1 MAKNKD
7 DEFNFEWDDDS
18 SFDSKL
24 DNFDGDVN
32 EYHSDDIKSAE
43 KDRNPV
49 AAKLKSITP
58 TINAAGS
65 AVIAGAGKGIGRAIE
80 DDMPEVYQAYQQGTH
95 VLSEARIAKQE
106 ISDKFR
112 PWWNDTKRAVRRLS
126 QQLEGQMPFGLDK
139 KILKLVGEEDRD
151 QQYKQPS
158 KESLRQEQMN
168 SNISQIFELQMQK
181 SMEQQKDAVLNR
193 TYDRRVDAI
202 RHKESAGFL
211 AKIAES
217 SVFHQAFT
225 NSVFTAYLK
234 KDLELKYKQFY
245 ATEDILGVMTNH
257 AKAVDTKLDA
267 VIKNTALPEA
277 DKIYMGERI
286 IGKAKENI
294 ANKFNDKL
302 NNYFGKMRENLVNKF
317 KDAIDWAELI
327 PEMFNMQSEMLETAN
342 DEDMQGFGG
351 SSGFGED
358 SVFTKKGLMKLG
370 FGKIGDFFGRR
381 ILRKLTSKLPQETME
396 SLKYYFGGGQ
406 NGLAL
411 LVDDLAR
418 GRLKG
423 LPSELRD
430 ILRSIAPRLNDTTQT
445 VVNESWQTLHNGG
458 KITNKFIQA
467 VEEVIP
473 GYLKMQTRYLE
484 ILATGRDSGL
494 LEWDPRKHT
503 FRTQQELVDAFARSA
518 SIDGE
523 NATLRVQRGAADT
536 TQLIQHVADS
546 YGSNKVVIKDKLL
559 KAQRTSTRDIEL
571 FKVNLAHSED
581 YWRIDENILSELNTI
596 ATANDENKIQK
607 TNLWKAGMF
616 KGIKSPVN
624 VAGFWL
630 DILADRTRD
639 GLVPNKVAIDHLNAI
654 IVKERINYSGRYR
667 AMLEQRIKDT
677 GHYFLLD
684 KFSKQDSNGN
694 YIVDESAILRQQ
706 MNTKASGSELMQKL
720 TPEQLKFYNQ
730 TFLDIKE
737 EEKNKKNWFGKWVKG
752 LKEKLSKFDLTEF
765 TDDIFKGGFISMYKK
780 FNGENSDEAAEKKW
794 KEILKDVDEVKKFFV
809 NNYEKLSSE
818 VKKAWDKFKIKTFD
832 EALTVLGDKVDSSF
846 HNLRS
851 KLMYRDDDGETK
863 IRDISELTEEEWYD
877 WFISIQN
884 IESVLET
891 FDGKSALSQVL
902 RSVLPDHIQALLI
915 AARNDKNLIKNMKL
929 TANQYSGTDA
939 ESVNKR
945 MQINKEAA
953 RKAIAKANKAITAR
967 MTSRIGSTTKS
978 NMSDDDYKALS
989 EANIKMHKD
998 EYSQMIKVDTDKL
1011 NENSQIDISKEQ
1023 LKMLRNIDNQLGL
1036 FYRAFIDPEFKQS
1049 ELLEFNKNKG
1059 KIEGDN
1065 RVTAIQHLFNT
1076 TKDKNLSRRE
1086 RIEAF
1091 NELKQYGFTS
1101 VYQAEEW
1108 LNSRNDT
1115 LKDTR
1120 SRLDYH
1126 RHYNTGEIDI
1136 ATGAVLQSNAELD
1149 KLTSD
1154 EALKKNYGENINIT
1168 DELRY
1173 QERYN
1178 AQRKM
1183 LRKHYIQLLKTS
1195 YIKDNS
1201 NNPIYTYFANK
1212 IISNES
1218 ILLGNIN
1225 ATISDEDVYN
1235 AVIDFIQEADS
1246 NDSRR
1251 SVIRYLRL
1259 LLVRDKTLTSSIK
1272 QEDIHIGVIQEFLP
1286 INTGNILQYALN
1298 YVKEVEAHGNTSA
1311 NAIITDMNNV
1321 VNINI
1326 NNGSYDAILAMRAD
1340 KEKELDKLNK
1350 DIADIYS
1357 GEDDVYISKED
1368 RRKRDELLISRDAAK
1383 VGLNTI
1389 NTAIRD
1395 LENSRM
1401 RRISKDKTGVYADS
1415 HSSFIGE
1422 LIGKDNLNYGEAI
1435 KYIENIGRSPLRRQ
1449 NTDNKLIS
1457 NAQYADIQTVID
1469 AVDAIKTDFSTE
1481 EDIAINGPATL
1492 KSMLTGIYQYIKQ
1505 TNKTPNDRDIND
1517 IYRAIIHTASSNN
1530 KRKYAKGGNIALAYS
1545 RQLVEDKKLD
1555 NELRKKYKYGKY
1567 FDEKYSSADLMQ
1579 IRSSLS
1585 PQEQQIFDAEC
1596 ADFNNN
1602 WLPRFINR
1610 LKPFRSSRWE
1620 KHTNGIPVIDAN
1632 KINQNIEFSS
1642 WDREYIS
1649 TLLNALAT
1657 SPAAA
1662 DPFSKLIWA
1671 KSDKQNKL
1679 PKGVLFHEASHVLD
1693 SESLPTQNMDPN
1705 SAHSGKGARFEKRAD
1720 WNAIKRL
1727 LASGDI
1733 KGVRG
1738 YINWLQRLAKK
1749 IDPNNMSDL
1758 RWRANLLIKAAK
1770 HYGYDLNQGLKY
1782 KKYASGESYTT
1793 NEIQN
1798 YLNAYN
1804 EISRNASGRDKDNAI
1819 NSLIKTTLTGKDY
1832 ENLNDLDDEIDW
1844 ATDANELRDAIE
1856 SAKWCEKLEY
1866 LLQTAPILDKTD
1878 YYRQWLDIPST
1889 VHVAAIHIKEDKIKQ
1904 YYPNLDR
1911 IFWEVLADAKNNFSS
1926 MCAVKDPR
1934 HKNSGYI
1941 IRRLTPLDKQYK
1953 EIELF
1958 SIAHELGH
1966 IVSER
1971 GTVYGVGGNRAHQGR
1986 GHYTE
1991 KHADIYGLKRYI
2003 TDVKPTDINHIV
2015 DWLAWTASSSYGADF
2030 AESKSNG
2037 SDGRWRADLIRRY
2050 MRIGKHKGNPL
2061 FANFN
2066 DEDLQSKFR
2075 NKYAKGDNISFD
2087 LPIDQ
2092 YGGYVDQPTE
2102 ILGGTGIAGEAGGE
2116 TILPHKF
2123 NERFKELIYRCLRDT
2138 VGENIA
2144 RRVLGMLNPSETT
2157 EDKLGILLSDNEK
2170 VKFASGGSTAAAN
2183 ANVQTDTNT
2192 TNKKE
2197 EYTRQHP
2204 TDTIKNILLNIM
2216 ESNEAI
2222 YSKLGDGLLVVDLAS
2237 ALDKFKNSEL
2247 MNKLKSLKISER
2259 IKNFIFGTDDEHK
2272 GLIGNVLGLGKR
2284 IAFGAVNNAA
2294 SFGRHLVL
2302 GSKVCDVFLKSDIEG
2317 QVHGDK
2323 KISAAEL
2330 ENGTIFSDAKCTK
2343 PIYSVADIYPPV
2355 YRKKIDENGKTIVEE
2370 AITEEEAKPGLV
2382 DVDGNP
2388 LTYFGGK
2395 VGRFLHNIAMKP
2407 INAIFSKSALEKVSN
2422 IGSSISSGIR
2432 HGFDGF
2438 FGAYCD
2444 VYSARNPEK
2453 MLVSGTSIKEGRL
2466 VRIPKEGAEPKV
2478 VPTVFD
2484 IDSECWIMIDDPND
2498 ATKRILGDKVI
2509 YAEDITAGLQHR
2521 DGTPI
2526 ESSKLSLA
2534 MSKLRRLAGTVG
2546 GALATLTGGAFG
2558 IAGKSI
2564 QFVWEHGTKAAGWL
2578 KDRIVDAF
2586 TSKDP
2591 YIDVCI
2597 VKDGKLEVVITGED
2611 LKTNKATMKY
2621 CFRDDKGS
2629 YKPVLSAYGID
2640 SPVYTMVGA
2649 DGKTLEQPKCVIK
2662 KEDIE
2667 NGVFDTNGNKLTRWA
2682 GRSLAGK
2689 ISAAALG
2696 AVKFGWRAIKGIGK
2710 GIWNVGATVV
2720 GKLGSLLGEGG
2731 AAVTGIIT
2739 NAWNSTLDL
2748 FRNTIVSRRDLQEIV
2763 GDRLLDI
2770 YGLLYK
2776 YMPRKKYDPNDKDG
2790 DGDID
2795 GSWADYEQK
2804 RKAREAKREQE
2815 RLDQWYKDHPNAE
2828 RNDDGVSFMSKLKNA
2843 FFSGFGN
2850 KDGESS
2856 SGFLDWVLGALGIKS
2871 FFPGKGAAATTAA
2884 GAGKAGW
2891 LKRLF
2896 SPIAKLFAKPHIV
2909 DGKLESGKLYKFGKG
2924 IKEFFT
2930 GNKLTGKTGII
2941 DKAKDKLASAGNWF
2955 KGLFGKKGAAET
2967 AEEFHARVAAQRA
2980 ATRQAILASSTSRA
2994 ATGVTSAASKSA
3006 FTKLLGSLGP
3016 KVAARVAAI
3025 ASSNTAPII
3034 GQIASIGMTIW
3045 SVYEIGKWLITDSP
3059 KTKNMRSIRCKGYGV
3074 NSKYWEAIID
3084 LETDT
3089 FEEFLDGNTN
3099 GVDRDRLTKFGYKV
3113 DFLDLSNPDSEKLEF
3128 LTTWYRKRF
3137 MPAYNFYLGCMKTV
3151 GVEFEDDPPKDD
3163 NIPDEKYA
3171 VFVTEFTKHID
3182 KFSSGPT
3189 KIFRLDNN
3197 AYTTWLANKHEKERD
3212 EGLLSSKYNDSNLA
3226 DKSISKL
3233 VDNPLDNLGYA
3244 RNEFRHGN
3252 VLNALWYAGKAVV
3265 YAPAYAFT
3273 KTVDVVWKN
3282 ITSYFNIGLH
3292 GDQRSNNEKA
3302 WDEVRFK
3309 LYGLNKDDVSKEEYS
3324 RITKVIKDFEINQI
3338 HVIDGEQQV
3347 LDDELKD
3354 LARELFPAKIRQEV
3368 KNRLMLTNDFTD
3380 NVSDDL
3386 SSEARSFVF
3395 SWYKRIF
3402 VPIFTAYANV
3412 VRGACGDKPGDNISI
3427 DSIPEENRLPLL
3439 KEFERQSNR
3448 FLATNIDTEILRLS
3462 SKGFYDFLVMRSEE
3476 DKAELA
3482 KDTQGLLTEEETT
3495 FSDKLSRNL
3504 NKAGK
3509 NFSDAWNALVKEK
3522 NVVKAV
3528 DRTLKGIGNTVIGVF
3543 KSIGTSIGE
3552 SIADF
3557 LHGSKNEHAWEER
3570 FIDYGFM
3577 DREGSSDI
3585 FTNSNIS
3592 AMNEFEKEAGRI
3604 LLEDNTSKPD
3614 DKFFISIAFNCKYI
3628 EKCCASLFGV
3638 ALNSLAGAHQAMFA
3652 MMTGKLSLSMVKT
3665 TLINEITSKLA
3676 EDKNKEQQVKDV
3688 SQKISDMLN
3697 YLDFWYTFR
3706 FKPVFG
3712 TFINV
3717 VSQYGVDAA
3726 NVDVDEIPTESRK
3739 EALEQYRK
3747 MVSSVLKKNNI
3758 RRYSLSPEGLA
3769 IYLDELYAYRE
3780 DIKDGKVDNKHN
3792 PLAAYYKE
3800 KEETYKNEV
3809 INAVVANAF
3818 GLSKEDKSHVA
3829 NSLAKASTEID
3840 TELNDVSLMATIS
3853 AKDALK
3859 DLGIDSLIDINYNK
3873 AEATIVGKLME
3884 LTTGYNNYDKLGV
3897 GSGFIWDDKLG
3908 KVFTDFMENAHKYL
3922 YKGGS
3927 AEDLHEAL
3935 TEFMNIY
3942 LKSKVFSPGSTQD
3955 VNTLDSIMANNYPYV
3970 AASNATFK
3978 YFANWFSH
3986 RFIPY
3991 YTYYVTLVN
4000 KANKVDDKDEP
4011 ALGKLTSTHR
4021 RYVLMKL
4028 MGAEKKNL
4036 IPNKAKSLKL
4046 TQQDMDNFYKRENAI
4061 AEQRTQTGARKRQS
4075 REVLQKQVDEIRKR
4089 YEEKRDKA
4097 YTESSNTESSR
4108 TESNSAETRDISTI
4122 KAVDGVATGATV
4134 GGRYARN
4141 KGTSLSTKDRQYV
4154 WDFLISQL
4162 GLTEPQAA
4170 AVMGNMMQESGLSCD
4185 VVNGIG
4191 ATGICQWLGNRL
4203 YGGNGYVGLI
4213 PFAKA
4218 NGLDYMSVEAQMKYL
4233 QWELTHNKYERD
4245 RFDAFVRSVPTDQ
4258 DNIDKTIARCA
4269 VGFRKGY
4276 ERCGESEA
4284 NDTKRISY
4292 AKAIYNTF
4300 SSDKAIPKYTNYNES
4315 NVESMQGNDSSVE
4328 ETSFPSYIKQY
4339 SNSVVPSTTPSDR
4352 TMGVSGGNSS
4362 VPSHIAR
4369 YGNISEMTAKACK
4382 SLTVN
4387 SREKSIGR
4395 CARYVA
4401 NALQAAGYKFNR
4413 QPSAYM
4419 YHTNG
4424 ILSGMGFE
4432 CIGRNNPQPQP
4443 GDVCVIN
4450 RFNGHPHG
4458 HICMFN
4464 GQQWISDFR
4473 QRTPVPYKAGA
4484 PGGLW
4489 YYRPSGNTS
4498 ADSNGEFITNSESAS
4513 SSQDSIVTSTYN
4525 STKENDALVYSN
4537 AVDTIR
4543 DSLPSENAEQTPSYT
4558 YTNMTGEGDNKHIL
4572 TQNAMQSSI
4581 AGANNGSAPIV
4592 AELQLISKILSEFRG
4607 DVVGFINTLLT
4618 GTSSSGKTEQPRS
4631 IGLNNNKPGS
4641 ITANNVD
4648 ENTIKEIGDKLLT
4661 YVSGIISSTTKSS
4674 IAANRQHTSNTLA
4687 NTYPLSSSKTR

>member
-24 DNFDGDVN
+24 DNFDGDVS

-49 AAKLKSITP
+49 AEKLKSITP

-95 VLSEARIAKQE
+95 VLSEAHIARQE

-286 IGKAKENI
+286 IGRAKENI

-327 PEMFNMQSEMLETAN
+327 PEMFNMQAEMLETAN

-423 LPSELRD
+423 LPSGLRD

-523 NATLRVQRGAADT
+523 KNATLRVQHGAADT

-596 ATANDENKIQK
+596 ATANDENKIQE

-654 IVKERINYSGRYR
+654 IVKERINYSGRHR
-667 AMLEQRIKDT
+667 AMLEQIVKDT

-794 KEILKDVDEVKKFFV
+794 TEILKDVDEIKKFFV

-832 EALTVLGDKVDSSF
+832 EALTVLGNKVDSSF
-846 HNLRS
+846 HNLRN
-851 KLMYRDDDGETK
+851 KLMYIDDDGEK
-863 IRDISELTEEEWYD
+863 KLRDISELTEEEWYD

-915 AARNDKNLIKNMKL
+915 AARNDKNLIKNMRL

-1023 LKMLRNIDNQLGL
+1023 LKILKNIDNQLGL
-1036 FYRAFIDPEFKQS
+1036 FYHAFIDPAFKHG
-1049 ELLEFNKNKG
+1049 ELLAFNKSKG
-1059 KIEGDN
+1059 KIEGDQGN
-1065 RVTAIQHLFNT
+1065 YALNAEISKWLNILNNPTMRGWHKFAKEQ
-1076 TKDKNLSRRE
+1076 
-1086 RIEAF
+1086 
-1091 NELKQYGFTS
+1091 LKQNGF
-1101 VYQAEEW
+1101 ANEDAAKEW
-1108 LNSRNDT
+1108 LNDRNDT

-1126 RHYNTGEIDI
+1126 RHYNTGAIDI
-1136 ATGAVLQSNAELD
+1136 TTGAVLQSNAELD

-1183 LRKHYIQLLKTS
+1183 LRKHYIQLLKTR

-1212 IISNES
+1212 IISEES
-1218 ILLGNIN
+1218 TLLSNIN
-1225 ATISDEDVYN
+1225 ATISDEDIYIAVVY
-1235 AVIDFIQEADS
+1235 FILNADS
-1246 NDSRR
+1246 DDSRR
-1251 SVIRYLRL
+1251 SVIRYLKL
-1259 LLVRDKTLTSSIK
+1259 LLVRDETLTSSIK
-1272 QEDIHIGVIQEFLP
+1272 QEDIRIGVIQKFLP

-1298 YVKEVEAHGNTSA
+1298 YVKDVEAHGNTSA
-1311 NAIITDMNNV
+1311 NAITTHMKNI
-1321 VNINI
+1321 VNIDI
-1326 NNGSYDAILAMRAD
+1326 NNSSYDNILAMRAD

-1357 GEDDVYISKED
+1357 DEDDVYISEED
-1368 RRKRDELLISRDAAK
+1368 RRKRDELLISRDATK

-1415 HSSFIGE
+1415 HSSFISE

-1435 KYIENIGRSPLRRQ
+1435 KYIENIGRSPLRKQ

-1457 NAQYADIQTVID
+1457 NSQNAEMTAVIQ
-1469 AVDAIKTDFSTE
+1469 AVDAIKTNFSTE

-1530 KRKYAKGGNIALAYS
+1530 KRKYASGESYDLNEHMQLDDAAVKYIEKVMSKPGGPTAAEFKKIQKLHAEALRRFVTRNPNMRNAAAEQYLNNGIPVLQWDTNKLSSLSPYDQQVGKMLFGDFYKRGNRYLNAGGRAHGTSIKGKNANAVIELGYDTPVNFDTLFTLDHESRHILDKRAQPGMYNLSKYAGREHIGVGAPWEHYANLGAIKSQIERGNVDQLIKMMQYLNKTANDNTNDNRYLAKQIRRMLHKAGVDTSAYSPTRKYAKGGNIALAYS
-1545 RQLVEDKKLD
+1545 KQLLEDKKLD
-1555 NELRKKYKYGKY
+1555 DELRKKYKYGKY
-1567 FDEKYSSADLMQ
+1567 FDEKYSSADLIR

-1632 KINQNIEFSS
+1632 KINQNIEFSP
-1642 WDREYIS
+1642 WDREYID
-1649 TLLNALAT
+1649 TLLNALT
-1657 SPAAA
+1657 RSSAAA
-1662 DPFSKLIWA
+1662 DPYSKIIWA
-1671 KSDKQNKL
+1671 RSDNQNKL
-1679 PKGVLFHEASHVLD
+1679 IKGVLLHEASHVID
-1693 SESLPTQNMDPN
+1693 KDALPTANISIQD
-1705 SAHSGKGARFEKRAD
+1705 AHSGKGARFEKRAD
-1720 WNAIKRL
+1720 WNAVKRL
-1727 LASGDI
+1727 LAAGDI
-1733 KGVRG
+1733 KGARG
-1738 YINWLQRLAKK
+1738 FINWLQRVAKEEK
-1749 IDPNNMSDL
+1749 NDPHRRITDVG
-1758 RWRANLLIKAAK
+1758 WRANLLIKAAK
-1770 HYGYDLNQGLKY
+1770 RYGYDLNQGLKY
-1782 KKYASGESYTT
+1782 KK
-1793 NEIQN
+1793 
-1798 YLNAYN
+1798 
-1804 EISRNASGRDKDNAI
+1804 
-1819 NSLIKTTLTGKDY
+1819 
-1832 ENLNDLDDEIDW
+1832 
-1844 ATDANELRDAIE
+1844 
-1856 SAKWCEKLEY
+1856 
-1866 LLQTAPILDKTD
+1866 
-1878 YYRQWLDIPST
+1878 
-1889 VHVAAIHIKEDKIKQ
+1889 
-1904 YYPNLDR
+1904 
-1911 IFWEVLADAKNNFSS
+1911 F
-1926 MCAVKDPR
+1926 
-1934 HKNSGYI
+1934 
-1941 IRRLTPLDKQYK
+1941 
-1953 EIELF
+1953 
-1958 SIAHELGH
+1958 
-1966 IVSER
+1966 
-1971 GTVYGVGGNRAHQGR
+1971 
-1986 GHYTE
+1986 
-1991 KHADIYGLKRYI
+1991 
-2003 TDVKPTDINHIV
+2003 
-2015 DWLAWTASSSYGADF
+2015 
-2030 AESKSNG
+2030 
-2037 SDGRWRADLIRRY
+2037 
-2050 MRIGKHKGNPL
+2050 
-2061 FANFN
+2061 
-2066 DEDLQSKFR
+2066 
-2075 NKYAKGDNISFD
+2075 AKGDNISFD

-2157 EDKLGILLSDNEK
+2157 EDKLGILLSDNDK
-2170 VKFASGGSTAAAN
+2170 AKFASGGSTASAN
-2183 ANVQTDTNT
+2183 ANVQTDTDT

-2247 MNKLKSLKISER
+2247 MNKLKGLKISER

-2284 IAFGAVNNAA
+2284 ITFGVVNNAA

-2343 PIYSVADIYPPV
+2343 PIYSVADIYPPA

-2564 QFVWEHGTKAAGWL
+2564 QFVWEHGAKAAGWL
-2578 KDRIVDAF
+2578 KDRVVDAF

-2667 NGVFDTNGNKLTRWA
+2667 NGVFDTNGNRLTRWA

-2689 ISAAALG
+2689 IGAAALG

-2795 GSWADYEQK
+2795 GSWEDYEQK

-2815 RLDQWYKDHPNAE
+2815 RLNQWYKDHPNAE
-2828 RNDDGVSFMSKLKNA
+2828 RNDDNVSFLSKLKNA

-2994 ATGVTSAASKSA
+2994 ATGATSAASRSV

-3025 ASSNTAPII
+3025 ASSNAAPII

-3137 MPAYNFYLGCMKTV
+3137 MPAYNFYLGCMRTV

-3212 EGLLSSKYNDSNLA
+3212 EGLLSSKYNDNNLA

-3233 VDNPLDNLGYA
+3233 IDNPLDNLGYA
-3244 RNEFRHGN
+3244 WNEFRHGN

-3265 YAPAYAFT
+3265 YAPAYAYA

-3402 VPIFTAYANV
+3402 VPIFTAYARV
-3412 VRGACGDKPGDNISI
+3412 VRAACGDKPGDNISI

-3462 SKGFYDFLVMRSEE
+3462 SKGFYDFLVMRSDE

-3614 DKFFISIAFNCKYI
+3614 DKFFISLAFNCKYI

-3726 NVDVDEIPTESRK
+3726 NIDVDDIPTESRK

-3780 DIKDGKVDNKHN
+3780 DIKDGRVDNKYN

-3859 DLGIDSLIDINYNK
+3859 DLGIDSLIDINYTR

-3908 KVFTDFMENAHKYL
+3908 KVFTDFMEDAHKYL

-3935 TEFMNIY
+3935 TKFMNIY

-3955 VNTLDSIMANNYPYV
+3955 VNTLDSIMSSNYPYV

-4036 IPNKAKSLKL
+4036 IPNKAKALKL
-4046 TQQDMDNFYKRENAI
+4046 TQQDMENFYKRENAI

-4075 REVLQKQVDEIRKR
+4075 RAVLQQQVDEIRKR

-4097 YTESSNTESSR
+4097 YTESNNTESSR
-4108 TESNSAETRDISTI
+4108 TETNNVSTI

-4258 DNIDKTIARCA
+4258 DNIDKTIAQCA

-4276 ERCGESEA
+4276 ERCGENEA

-4300 SSDKAIPKYTNYNES
+4300 SSDKAIPKYTNYSES
-4315 NVESMQGNDSSVE
+4315 NVESMQGSDSSVE

-4525 STKENDALVYSN
+4525 STKANDALVYSN

-4618 GTSSSGKTEQPRS
+4618 GTSSSGKTEQSRS

-4641 ITANNVD
+4641 ITTNNVD

-4674 IAANRQHTSNTLA
+4674 MAASRQHTSNTLA

>member
-7 DEFNFEWDDDS
+7 DEFDFEWDDDS

-24 DNFDGDVN
+24 DNFDGDVD
-32 EYHSDDIKSAE
+32 EYHGDEIKSAD

-65 AVIAGAGKGIGRAIE
+65 AFIGGAGKGIGRAIE

-95 VLSEARIAKQE
+95 ILSEARIARQE
-106 ISDKFR
+106 ISDKFK

-217 SVFHQAFT
+217 AVFHQAFT

-277 DKIYMGERI
+277 DKIYMSERI
-286 IGKAKENI
+286 IGRAKENV

-327 PEMFNMQSEMLETAN
+327 PEMLNMQSDMLEMTN
-342 DEDMQGFGG
+342 DEDMQGLGG
-351 SSGFGED
+351 SGFDND

-411 LVDDLAR
+411 LTDDLAR

-423 LPSELRD
+423 LPSGLRD
-430 ILRSIAPRLNDTTQT
+430 ILRAIAPRLNDTTQT
-445 VVNESWQTLHNGG
+445 IVNESWQTLHDGG

-484 ILATGRDSGL
+484 ILATGKDSGL
-494 LEWDPRKHT
+494 LEWDPKKHT
-503 FRTQQELVDAFARSA
+503 FRTQQELIDEFARNA
-518 SIDGE
+518 SIDEE

-536 TQLIQHVADS
+536 TQLVQHVADS

-559 KAQRTSTRDIEL
+559 KAQRTSARDIEL

-581 YWRIDENILSELNTI
+581 YWRIDESILEELNTI
-596 ATANDENKIQK
+596 ATSDDENKIQK
-607 TNLWKAGMF
+607 TALWKAGMF

-639 GLVPNKVAIDHLNAI
+639 GLVPNKVAMDHLNAL
-654 IVKERINYSGRYR
+654 IVRERADYSGRYR
-667 AMLEQRIKDT
+667 AILEQTVKDT
-677 GHYFLLD
+677 GQYFLLD
-684 KFSKQDSNGN
+684 KFSKQDSSGN
-694 YIVDESAILRQQ
+694 FIVDEGAILRQQ
-706 MNTKASGSELMQKL
+706 MNTKASGSELMKKL
-720 TPEQLKFYNQ
+720 TPEQLKYYNQ

-737 EEKNKKNWFGKWVKG
+737 EEKNKKNWFGEYLKG

-765 TDDIFKGGFISMYKK
+765 ADDVFKDGFISVYKK

-794 KEILKDVDEVKKFFV
+794 KELLKDVDEVKKFFA
-809 NNYEKLSSE
+809 NGYEKLSSE
-818 VKKAWDKFKIKTFD
+818 VKRAWDSFKIKSFD
-832 EALTVLGDKVDSSF
+832 EALTVLGDKVDGSF
-846 HNLRS
+846 HNLRN
-851 KLMYRDDDGETK
+851 KLIYEEDGK
-863 IRDISELTEEEWYD
+863 KKLRDISDLTEEEWYD
-877 WFISIQN
+877 WFVSINN
-884 IESVLET
+884 IEDVLNV
-891 FDGKSALSQVL
+891 FNGKTALSQVL

-915 AARNDKNLIKNMKL
+915 ATREDKDLIKNMKL
-929 TANQYSGTDA
+929 TASQYSGTDA
-939 ESVNKR
+939 ANVSKR
-945 MQINKEAA
+945 MKINKEAA
-953 RKAIAKANKAITAR
+953 RKAIEKANKAITAR
-967 MTSRIGSTTKS
+967 MTSRVGSTTKS
-978 NMSDDDYKALS
+978 NMADADYKTLR
-989 EANIKMHKD
+989 EENIKLHED
-998 EYSQMIKVDTDKL
+998 EYSQMIKVDTEKL

-1023 LKMLRNIDNQLGL
+1023 LKILKNIDNQLGL
-1036 FYRAFIDPEFKQS
+1036 FYHAFIDPEFKHG
-1049 ELLEFNKNKG
+1049 ELLAFNKNKG
-1059 KIEGDN
+1059 KIEGDQGN
-1065 RVTAIQHLFNT
+1065 YALNAEISKWLNILDDPTMRGWHTFAKEQ
-1076 TKDKNLSRRE
+1076 
-1086 RIEAF
+1086 
-1091 NELKQYGFTS
+1091 LKQNGF
-1101 VYQAEEW
+1101 ANENAAKEW
-1108 LNSRNDT
+1108 LISRNDV

-1120 SRLDYH
+1120 ERQEYL
-1126 RHYNTGEIDI
+1126 RHHNTGAIDN
-1136 ATGAVLQSNAELD
+1136 ASGVVFLSDAELD

-1154 EALKKNYGENINIT
+1154 EALKQKYGKDIHID

-1173 QERYN
+1173 KEGYN
-1178 AQRKM
+1178 AQHKL

-1195 YIKDNS
+1195 YIKANS
-1201 NNPIYTYFANK
+1201 NNPIYTYFAN
-1212 IISNES
+1212 IIVQNENTF
-1218 ILLGNIN
+1218 LNNIN
-1225 ATISDEDVYN
+1225 ATINDEDVYN
-1235 AVIDFIQEADS
+1235 AVIDFILKSDED
-1246 NDSRR
+1246 DSRR
-1251 SVIRYLRL
+1251 SLIRYLRL
-1259 LLVRDKTLTSSIK
+1259 LLVRDKTLTSSIRR
-1272 QEDIHIGVIQEFLP
+1272 EDTHIGVIQEFLP
-1286 INTGNILQYALN
+1286 TNSDKILQYALN
-1298 YVKEVEAHGNTSA
+1298 YVKEVEAHGNTSVD
-1311 NAIITDMNNV
+1311 AIITDTQNI
-1321 VNINI
+1321 VNIGIRN
-1326 NNGSYDAILAMRAD
+1326 SSHEDLLKMRTAHED
-1340 KEKELDKLNK
+1340 ELDRLNK
-1350 DIADIYS
+1350 EIEDIYG
-1357 GEDDVYISKED
+1357 GEDDVYISPED
-1368 RRKRDELLISRDAAK
+1368 KRKVENSLIHRDATK
-1383 VGLNTI
+1383 LGLKTI
-1389 NTAIRD
+1389 NNVIQNF
-1395 LENSRM
+1395 ENPHLKSV
-1401 RRISKDKTGVYADS
+1401 SNGKTGVYADS
-1415 HSSFIGE
+1415 HSLFIKRLIEKGE
-1422 LIGKDNLNYGEAI
+1422 HDYSEAIDYINKIGKS
-1435 KYIENIGRSPLRRQ
+1435 KLRRQ
-1449 NTDNKLIS
+1449 NTDNELMSKS
-1457 NAQYADIQTVID
+1457 QYAAMQQVIN
-1469 AVDAIKTDFSTE
+1469 AVDAIKDNFSTA
-1481 EDIAINGPATL
+1481 EDIATNGPETL
-1492 KSMLTGIYQYIKQ
+1492 KHMLTGVYLYIKQ
-1505 TNKTPNDRDIND
+1505 TNTVPSDKDIED
-1517 IYRAIIHTASSNN
+1517 IYHAITGKSLGDVTNKN
-1530 KRKYAKGGNIALAYS
+1530 KRMYASGGSYGRVALAYS
-1545 RQLVEDKKLD
+1545 KQLLKDKKLD
-1555 NELRKKYKYGKY
+1555 DELRKNYKYGKY
-1567 FDEKYSSADLMQ
+1567 LDEKYSSAELIR

-1585 PQEQQIFDAEC
+1585 PEEQQIFDAEC

-1632 KINQNIEFSS
+1632 KIDKNIKFSP
-1642 WDREYIS
+1642 WDLEYINA
-1649 TLLNALAT
+1649 LLNALT
-1657 SPAAA
+1657 RTPAAA
-1662 DPFSKLIWA
+1662 DPLSKIIWA
-1671 KSDKQNKL
+1671 RSDNQNKL
-1679 PKGVLFHEASHVLD
+1679 PKGVLLHETSHVVD
-1693 SESLPTQNMDPN
+1693 KDALPTTNISIKD
-1705 SAHSGKGARFEKRAD
+1705 AHSGKGARFEKRAD
-1720 WNAIKRL
+1720 WNAVKRL
-1727 LASGDI
+1727 LAAGDI
-1733 KGVRG
+1733 SGARG
-1738 YINWLQRLAKK
+1738 FINWLQRLAKEEEN
-1749 IDPNNMSDL
+1749 DPHRNITDVG
-1758 RWRANLLIKAAK
+1758 WRANLLIKAAK
-1770 HYGYDLNQGLKY
+1770 RYGYDLNQGLKH
-1782 KKYASGESYTT
+1782 KK
-1793 NEIQN
+1793 
-1798 YLNAYN
+1798 
-1804 EISRNASGRDKDNAI
+1804 
-1819 NSLIKTTLTGKDY
+1819 
-1832 ENLNDLDDEIDW
+1832 
-1844 ATDANELRDAIE
+1844 
-1856 SAKWCEKLEY
+1856 
-1866 LLQTAPILDKTD
+1866 
-1878 YYRQWLDIPST
+1878 
-1889 VHVAAIHIKEDKIKQ
+1889 
-1904 YYPNLDR
+1904 
-1911 IFWEVLADAKNNFSS
+1911 F
-1926 MCAVKDPR
+1926 
-1934 HKNSGYI
+1934 
-1941 IRRLTPLDKQYK
+1941 
-1953 EIELF
+1953 
-1958 SIAHELGH
+1958 
-1966 IVSER
+1966 
-1971 GTVYGVGGNRAHQGR
+1971 
-1986 GHYTE
+1986 
-1991 KHADIYGLKRYI
+1991 
-2003 TDVKPTDINHIV
+2003 
-2015 DWLAWTASSSYGADF
+2015 
-2030 AESKSNG
+2030 
-2037 SDGRWRADLIRRY
+2037 
-2050 MRIGKHKGNPL
+2050 
-2061 FANFN
+2061 
-2066 DEDLQSKFR
+2066 
-2075 NKYAKGDNISFD
+2075 AKGDNISFD

-2157 EDKLGILLSDNEK
+2157 EDKLGILLSDNDK
-2170 VKFASGGSTAAAN
+2170 VKFASGGSTAPAN
-2183 ANVQTDTNT
+2183 DSVQTDTNL

-2237 ALDKFKNSEL
+2237 ALDKLKNSEL
-2247 MNKLKSLKISER
+2247 MNKLKSLKIGDR
-2259 IKNFIFGTDDEHK
+2259 IKNFIFGTYEKGK
-2272 GLIGNVLGLGKR
+2272 GLVGNVLGLGKR
-2284 IAFGAVNNAA
+2284 IAFGAVNNVA

-2330 ENGTIFSDAKCTK
+2330 ENGTIFSDSKCTK

-2355 YRKKIDENGKTIVEE
+2355 YRKKIDENGNTTIEE
-2370 AITEEEAKPGLV
+2370 AITEEEAKRGLV
-2382 DVDGNP
+2382 DVNGNP

-2407 INAIFSKSALEKVSN
+2407 INAIFSKSALEKVKN
-2422 IGSSISSGIR
+2422 IGSSIASGVR
-2432 HGFDGF
+2432 HGFDGL

-2444 VYSARNPEK
+2444 VYSARDPEK

-2484 IDSECWIMIDDPND
+2484 IDGECWIMIDDPND

-2509 YAEDITAGLQHR
+2509 SDEDIKAGLQHR

-2546 GALATLTGGAFG
+2546 GALAGLAGGAFG
-2558 IAGKSI
+2558 IAGKTIS
-2564 QFVWEHGTKAAGWL
+2564 FVWEHGKKAAGWL
-2578 KDRIVDAF
+2578 KDRVVDAF
-2586 TSKDP
+2586 TAKDP

-2611 LKTNKATMKY
+2611 LKTNKATLKY
-2621 CFRDDKGS
+2621 CFRDDKGEYS
-2629 YKPVLSAYGID
+2629 PVLSAYGID
-2640 SPVYTMVGA
+2640 SPVYTMAGE
-2649 DGKTLEQPKCVIK
+2649 DGKTLEQPRCVITK
-2662 KEDIE
+2662 ADLDT
-2667 NGVFDTNGNKLTRWA
+2667 GVFDTNGNRLTKWA

-2689 ISAAALG
+2689 IGTAALG
-2696 AVKFGWRAIKGIGK
+2696 AVKFGWKAIKGIGK
-2710 GIWNVGATVV
+2710 GIWNVGKTVI

-2731 AAVTGIIT
+2731 AAVTSIIT

-2748 FRNTIVSRRDLQEIV
+2748 FRNTVVSRKDLQEIV

-2776 YMPRKKYDPNDKDG
+2776 YMPRRAYNPNDKDG
-2790 DGDID
+2790 DGDVD

-2804 RKAREAKREQE
+2804 RKAREDKREQE
-2815 RLDQWYKDHPNAE
+2815 RLEQWYKDHPNAK
-2828 RNDDGVSFMSKLKNA
+2828 RGDGLSFMSNLKNA
-2843 FFSGFGN
+2843 FLSGF
-2850 KDGESS
+2850 DGGGSS

-2871 FFPGKGAAATTAA
+2871 FFPAKGAGAASTAAA
-2884 GAGKAGW
+2884 GAGKAG
-2891 LKRLF
+2891 LFKRLF
-2896 SPIAKLFAKPHIV
+2896 SPIARLFARPTSENGMK
-2909 DGKLESGKLYKFGKG
+2909 GGKLYNFGKG

-2930 GNKLTGKTGII
+2930 GNKLTGKTGVN
-2941 DKAKDKLASAGNWF
+2941 NWF
-2955 KGLFGKKGAAET
+2955 KGLFSKGATT
-2967 AEEFHARVAAQRA
+2967 AGTARAG
-2980 ATRQAILASSTSRA
+2980 TLALPYYPSG
-2994 ATGVTSAASKSA
+2994 ATGATSAAGRSI
-3006 FTKLLGSLGP
+3006 FTKFLGSLGP

-3025 ASSNTAPII
+3025 AGSNAVPIA
-3034 GQIASIGMTIW
+3034 GQIASIGMTLW
-3045 SVYEIGKWLITDSP
+3045 TVYEVGKWLLTDSP

-3089 FEEFLDGNTN
+3089 FEEFTDGNTN
-3099 GVDRDRLTKFGYKV
+3099 GVDRDRLRKFGYKV
-3113 DFLDLSNPDSEKLEF
+3113 DFLDLSNPNTEKLEF
-3128 LTTWYRKRF
+3128 LTTWYRQRF
-3137 MPAYNFYLGCMKTV
+3137 IPAYNFYLGCMKTV
-3151 GVEFEDDPPKDD
+3151 GVEFDDDPPKDD
-3163 NIPDEKYA
+3163 DIPEEKYA

-3182 KFSSGPT
+3182 KFRNGPT
-3189 KIFRLDNN
+3189 KILRLDNG
-3197 AYTTWLANKHEKERD
+3197 AYTAWLAHKHEKERD
-3212 EGLLSSKYNDSNLA
+3212 EGLTSSKYSDRNLA
-3226 DKSISKL
+3226 DKSLSKY
-3233 VDNPLDNLGYA
+3233 VENPLDNLGYA
-3244 RNEFRHGN
+3244 WNEFKHGN
-3252 VLNALWYAGKAVV
+3252 LLNSLWFAGKALASTSTYVT
-3265 YAPAYAFT
+3265 T
-3273 KTVDVVWKN
+3273 KIVDFVWKN
-3282 ITSYFNIGLH
+3282 ISSHLGLDRF

-3309 LYGLNKDDVSKEEYS
+3309 LYGLDKDNVSKEEYS
-3324 RITKVIKDFEINQI
+3324 RITKIIKEFEINQI
-3338 HVIDGEQQV
+3338 HVIDGEHQV

-3354 LARELFPAKIRQEV
+3354 LAKELFPAKVRQEV
-3368 KNRLMLTNDFTD
+3368 KNKLMLTSDFTD
-3380 NVSDDL
+3380 NVSNDL

-3402 VPIFTAYANV
+3402 VPIFTAYARV
-3412 VRGACGDKPGDNISI
+3412 VRSACGDEPGDNISI

-3462 SKGFYDFLVMRSEE
+3462 SKGFYDFLVLRSEE

-3504 NKAGK
+3504 NQAGK
-3509 NFSDAWNALVKEK
+3509 NFSDAWDAIKQF
-3522 NVVKAV
+3522 NVIKAINK
-3528 DRTLKGIGNTVIGVF
+3528 TTKGITNTVIGVF
-3543 KSIGTSIGE
+3543 KSVGVSIGE
-3552 SIADF
+3552 SLADF
-3557 LHGSKNEHAWEER
+3557 FHGSKNEHTWEER
-3570 FIDYGFM
+3570 FFDYGFM
-3577 DREGSSDI
+3577 DREGSSEV
-3585 FTNSNIS
+3585 FTNSSIK
-3592 AMNEFEKEAGRI
+3592 AMNEFESEAGRI

-3614 DKFFISIAFNCKYI
+3614 DKFFIALAFHCKYI
-3628 EKCCASLFGV
+3628 EKCCASLFGI
-3638 ALNSLAGAHQAMFA
+3638 APNSLETSSQVMFVSMA
-3652 MMTGKLSLSMVKT
+3652 TGKLSLSVVKT
-3665 TLINEITSKLA
+3665 ILIKHITSKLA
-3676 EDKNKEQQVKDV
+3676 EDKDKAKQVEDV
-3688 SQKISDMLN
+3688 SQKVSDMLN

-3726 NVDVDEIPTESRK
+3726 DIDVDDIPVESRK

-3758 RRYSLSPEGLA
+3758 QRYNLSPEGLA
-3769 IYLDELYAYRE
+3769 IYLNELYAYRE
-3780 DIKDGKVDNKHN
+3780 DIKDGRVDNKHN

-3818 GLSKEDKSHVA
+3818 GLSKEDKAHVA

-3840 TELNDVSLMATIS
+3840 NELNDVSLMATIS

-3859 DLGIDSLIDINYNK
+3859 DLGVDSLIDTNYNK

-3884 LTTGYNNYDKLGV
+3884 LTTGYNNYDRLGV
-3897 GSGFIWDDKLG
+3897 GSGFLWDDKLG
-3908 KVFTDFMENAHKYL
+3908 EVFTDFMEDAHEYL

-3927 AEDLHEAL
+3927 AEDLHNAL
-3935 TEFMNIY
+3935 TKFMNIY
-3942 LKSKVFSPGSTQD
+3942 LESRVFRTDGLTQD
-3955 VNTLDSIMANNYPYV
+3955 VNTLDSIMLRKYPNV

-4011 ALGKLTSTHR
+4011 ELGKLTSTHR

-4028 MGAEKKNL
+4028 LGAEKKNL
-4036 IPNKAKSLKL
+4036 IPNKAKALKL
-4046 TQQDMDNFYKRENAI
+4046 TQQDMDNFYKRENAL
-4061 AEQRTQTGARKRQS
+4061 AKQRTQTTKDKRQS
-4075 REVLQKQVDEIRKR
+4075 RAALQKQVDDIRKR
-4089 YEEKRDKA
+4089 YEENRDKSYA
-4097 YTESSNTESSR
+4097 ETNYTER
-4108 TESNSAETRDISTI
+4108 KDLSTI

-4134 GGRYARN
+4134 GDRYAKH
-4141 KGTSLSTKDRQYV
+4141 KGTSLSAKDRQYV

-4213 PFAKA
+4213 PFAEA
-4218 NGLDYMSVEAQMKYL
+4218 NGLDYKSVEAQMKYL

-4258 DNIDKTIARCA
+4258 NDIDKTIAQCT
-4269 VGFRKGY
+4269 VGFRVGY
-4276 ERCGESEA
+4276 ERCGEHEA
-4284 NDTKRISY
+4284 KDDKRISY
-4292 AKAIYNTF
+4292 AKAMYNTF
-4300 SSDKAIPKYTNYNES
+4300 N
-4315 NVESMQGNDSSVE
+4315 
-4328 ETSFPSYIKQY
+4328 TSG
-4339 SNSVVPSTTPSDR
+4339 DR
-4352 TMGVSGGNSS
+4352 TIAKSMNSAHGL
-4362 VPSHIAR
+4362 PSHIAR
-4369 YGNISEMTAKACK
+4369 YSGSET
-4382 SLTVN
+4382 STTQPTGTVN
-4387 SREKSIGR
+4387 GTTGTTKGLPEHIVRYEPLKDDEQQLTDAVNSVTTEDTTDMGSKLREVASVKDGVNIKNMHPVLKDRFAAMSKSFTELVGHKPLITSGARTMAQQAALKKKYGAGAASPNPYAPHISGLALDASSQDMNKAEELGLLKKFGLHRPLKDWKTKKEPWHVEIAESRSFGDGKINQKSID
-4395 CARYVA
+4395 YA
-4401 NALQAAGYKFNR
+4401 NSLIQK
-4413 QPSAYM
+4413 
-4419 YHTNG
+4419 
-4424 ILSGMGFE
+4424 
-4432 CIGRNNPQPQP
+4432 
-4443 GDVCVIN
+4443 
-4450 RFNGHPHG
+4450 
-4458 HICMFN
+4458 
-4464 GQQWISDFR
+4464 
-4473 QRTPVPYKAGA
+4473 
-4484 PGGLW
+4484 
-4489 YYRPSGNTS
+4489 GNTS
-4498 ADSNGEFITNSESAS
+4498 PNGAIASTGTVAPTKDDMAENSEAVVT
-4513 SSQDSIVTSTYN
+4513 QQNKEIVNGAN
-4525 STKENDALVYSN
+4525 STKRSKATPTSSVDANSTK
-4537 AVDTIR
+4537 DTSFVAKVKNQVK
-4543 DSLPSENAEQTPSYT
+4543 DSINSATAEASANVKSMYTDNKTTEQTPSYT

-4581 AGANNGSAPIV
+4581 TGANNGSAPIV

-4607 DVVGFINTLLT
+4607 DVVGFINTLLA
-4618 GTSSSGKTEQPRS
+4618 GASSSGKTEQPRS
-4631 IGLNNNKPGS
+4631 VNPNNNKAGLL
-4641 ITANNVD
+4641 TANNVD

-4661 YVSGIISSTTKSS
+4661 YVSGVISTATKSNITS
-4674 IAANRQHTSNTLA
+4674 SRNTSNMLA

>member
-7 DEFNFEWDDDS
+7 DEFDFEWDDDS

-24 DNFDGDVN
+24 DDFDGDVG
-32 EYHSDDIKSAE
+32 EYHGDKIESAD

-49 AAKLKSITP
+49 ATKLKSITP
-58 TINAAGS
+58 TINTAGS
-65 AVIAGAGKGIGRAIE
+65 AFIGGAGKGIGRAIE
-80 DDMPEVYQAYQQGTH
+80 DDMPEVYQAYRQGTH
-95 VLSEARIAKQE
+95 VLSEARIARQE

-139 KILKLVGEEDRD
+139 KILKLIGEEDRD

-277 DKIYMGERI
+277 DKIYMSERI
-286 IGKAKENI
+286 IGRAKENV

-327 PEMFNMQSEMLETAN
+327 PEMLNMQSEMLETTN
-342 DEDMQGFGG
+342 DEDIQGLGG
-351 SSGFGED
+351 EGFDND

-411 LVDDLAR
+411 LTDDLAR

-423 LPSELRD
+423 LPSGLRD
-430 ILRSIAPRLNDTTQT
+430 ILRAIAPRLNDTTQT
-445 VVNESWQTLHNGG
+445 VVNESWQTLHEGG

-484 ILATGRDSGL
+484 ILATGKDSGL
-494 LEWDPRKHT
+494 LEWDPKKHT
-503 FRTQQELVDAFARSA
+503 FRTQQELLAEFARNA
-518 SIDGE
+518 SIDEE

-536 TQLIQHVADS
+536 TQLVQHVVDS

-559 KAQRTSTRDIEL
+559 KAQRTSARDIEL

-581 YWRIDENILSELNTI
+581 YWRIDESILEELNTI
-596 ATANDENKIQK
+596 ATSNDENKIQK
-607 TNLWKAGMF
+607 TNLWKTGMF

-667 AMLEQRIKDT
+667 SMLEQTVKDT
-677 GHYFLLD
+677 GQYFLLD
-684 KFSKQDSNGN
+684 KFSKQDSSGN
-694 YIVDESAILRQQ
+694 FIVDEGAILRQQ

-737 EEKNKKNWFGKWVKG
+737 EEKNKKNWFGAYLKG

-765 TDDIFKGGFISMYKK
+765 TDDIFKDGFISVYKK

-809 NNYEKLSSE
+809 NGYEKLSSE
-818 VKKAWDKFKIKTFD
+818 VKQAWDKLKIKSFD
-832 EALTVLGDKVDSSF
+832 EALTVLGDKVDGSF
-846 HNLRS
+846 HNLRN
-851 KLMYRDDDGETK
+851 KLIYEEDGK
-863 IRDISELTEEEWYD
+863 KKLKNISELTEEEWYD
-877 WFISIQN
+877 WFVSINN
-884 IESVLET
+884 IEDVLHV
-891 FDGKSALSQVL
+891 FNGKTALSQVL

-915 AARNDKNLIKNMKL
+915 AARDDKDLIKNMKI
-929 TANQYSGTDA
+929 TASQYSGTDA
-939 ESVNKR
+939 ANVSKR
-945 MQINKEAA
+945 MKLNKEAA

-967 MTSRIGSTTKS
+967 MTSHIGSTTKS
-978 NMSDDDYKALS
+978 SMNDDDYKTLR
-989 EANIKMHKD
+989 EANIKMHED
-998 EYSQMIKVDTDKL
+998 EYSQMIKVDTEKL
-1011 NENSQIDISKEQ
+1011 NENSQVDISKEQ
-1023 LKMLRNIDNQLGL
+1023 LKILRNIDNQLGL
-1036 FYRAFIDPEFKQS
+1036 FYHAFIDPEFKHG
-1049 ELLEFNKNKG
+1049 ELLAFNKSKG
-1059 KIEGDN
+1059 KIEDDQGNYALGAEISKWLNILDN
-1065 RVTAIQHLFNT
+1065 PTMHGWHKFAKEQ
-1076 TKDKNLSRRE
+1076 
-1086 RIEAF
+1086 
-1091 NELKQYGFTS
+1091 LKQNGF
-1101 VYQAEEW
+1101 ANENAAKEW
-1108 LNSRNDT
+1108 LISRNDV

-1120 SRLDYH
+1120 ERQEYL
-1126 RHYNTGEIDI
+1126 RHHNAGTIDN
-1136 ATGAVLQSNAELD
+1136 ASGVVFLSDAELD

-1154 EALKKNYGENINIT
+1154 EALKQKYGKDIHVD

-1173 QERYN
+1173 KEGYN
-1178 AQRKM
+1178 AQHKL

-1201 NNPIYTYFANK
+1201 NNPIYTYFAN
-1212 IISNES
+1212 IIVQNENTF
-1218 ILLGNIN
+1218 LNNIN
-1225 ATISDEDVYN
+1225 ATINDGDVYN
-1235 AVIDFIQEADS
+1235 AVIDFILKADED
-1246 NDSRR
+1246 DSRR
-1251 SVIRYLRL
+1251 SLIRYLRL
-1259 LLVRDKTLTSSIK
+1259 LLVRDKALTSSIRL
-1272 QEDIHIGVIQEFLP
+1272 EDTRIGVIQEFLP
-1286 INTGNILQYALN
+1286 VNSDKILQYALN

-1311 NAIITDMNNV
+1311 NAIITDTQ
-1321 VNINI
+1321 NIVDIGIRNS
-1326 NNGSYDAILAMRAD
+1326 SYEDLLRMRTAH
-1340 KEKELDKLNK
+1340 ENELDRLNK
-1350 DIADIYS
+1350 EIEDIYG
-1357 GEDDVYISKED
+1357 GEDDVYISPED
-1368 RRKRDELLISRDAAK
+1368 KRKVENSLIHRDATN
-1383 VGLNTI
+1383 VGLKTI
-1389 NTAIRD
+1389 NKVIQNF
-1395 LENSRM
+1395 ENPHLKS
-1401 RRISKDKTGVYADS
+1401 ISNGKTGVYADS
-1415 HSSFIGE
+1415 HSSFISK
-1422 LIGKDNLNYGEAI
+1422 LIEKRNYGEAI
-1435 KYIENIGRSPLRRQ
+1435 DYIGKIGRSKLRRQ
-1449 NTDNKLIS
+1449 NTDNELIS
-1457 NAQYADIQTVID
+1457 NSQYAGMQQVVD
-1469 AVDAIKTDFSTE
+1469 AVDAIKTNYNTA
-1481 EDIAINGPATL
+1481 EDIATNGPTTL
-1492 KSMLTGIYQYIKQ
+1492 KRMLTGIYQYIKQ
-1505 TNKTPNDRDIND
+1505 TGNDPSLKDIED
-1517 IYRAIIHTASSNN
+1517 IYHAITGKSLGDVTNKN
-1530 KRKYAKGGNIALAYS
+1530 KRMYASGGSYDRLALAYS
-1545 RQLVEDKKLD
+1545 KQLLKDKKLD
-1555 NELRKKYKYGKY
+1555 DELRKNYKYGKY
-1567 FDEKYSSADLMQ
+1567 LDEKYSSADLIR

-1585 PQEQQIFDAEC
+1585 PEEQQIFDAEC

-1610 LKPFRSSRWE
+1610 LKPF
-1620 KHTNGIPVIDAN
+1620 
-1632 KINQNIEFSS
+1632 
-1642 WDREYIS
+1642 
-1649 TLLNALAT
+1649 
-1657 SPAAA
+1657 
-1662 DPFSKLIWA
+1662 
-1671 KSDKQNKL
+1671 
-1679 PKGVLFHEASHVLD
+1679 
-1693 SESLPTQNMDPN
+1693 
-1705 SAHSGKGARFEKRAD
+1705 SGKGARFEKRAD
-1720 WNAIKRL
+1720 WNAVKRL
-1727 LASGDI
+1727 LAAGDI
-1733 KGVRG
+1733 NGVRG
-1738 YINWLQRLAKK
+1738 FINWLQRLVKEEEN
-1749 IDPNNMSDL
+1749 DPHRNITDVG
-1758 RWRANLLIKAAK
+1758 WRANLLIKAAK
-1770 HYGYDLNQGLKY
+1770 RYGYDLNQGLKH
-1782 KKYASGESYTT
+1782 KK
-1793 NEIQN
+1793 
-1798 YLNAYN
+1798 
-1804 EISRNASGRDKDNAI
+1804 
-1819 NSLIKTTLTGKDY
+1819 
-1832 ENLNDLDDEIDW
+1832 
-1844 ATDANELRDAIE
+1844 
-1856 SAKWCEKLEY
+1856 
-1866 LLQTAPILDKTD
+1866 
-1878 YYRQWLDIPST
+1878 
-1889 VHVAAIHIKEDKIKQ
+1889 
-1904 YYPNLDR
+1904 
-1911 IFWEVLADAKNNFSS
+1911 F
-1926 MCAVKDPR
+1926 
-1934 HKNSGYI
+1934 
-1941 IRRLTPLDKQYK
+1941 
-1953 EIELF
+1953 
-1958 SIAHELGH
+1958 
-1966 IVSER
+1966 
-1971 GTVYGVGGNRAHQGR
+1971 
-1986 GHYTE
+1986 
-1991 KHADIYGLKRYI
+1991 
-2003 TDVKPTDINHIV
+2003 
-2015 DWLAWTASSSYGADF
+2015 
-2030 AESKSNG
+2030 
-2037 SDGRWRADLIRRY
+2037 
-2050 MRIGKHKGNPL
+2050 
-2061 FANFN
+2061 
-2066 DEDLQSKFR
+2066 
-2075 NKYAKGDNISFD
+2075 AKGDNISFD

-2157 EDKLGILLSDNEK
+2157 EDKLGILLSDNDK
-2170 VKFASGGSTAAAN
+2170 VKFASGGSTAPTDAN
-2183 ANVQTDTNT
+2183 IQTDTDT
-2192 TNKKE
+2192 TNKKD
-2197 EYTRQHP
+2197 EYTRRHP

-2222 YSKLGDGLLVVDLAS
+2222 HSKLGDGLLVVDLAS
-2237 ALDKFKNSEL
+2237 MLEKLKNTEL
-2247 MNKLKSLKISER
+2247 LNKLKSLKIGDK
-2259 IKNFIFGTDDEHK
+2259 IKNFIFGTYEKGK
-2272 GLIGNVLGLGKR
+2272 GLVGNVLGLGKR
-2284 IAFGAVNNAA
+2284 IAFGAVNNVA

-2355 YRKKIDENGKTIVEE
+2355 YRKKIDENGNTTIEE
-2370 AITEEEAKPGLV
+2370 AITEEEARRGLV
-2382 DVDGNP
+2382 DVNGNP

-2407 INAIFSKSALEKVSN
+2407 INAIFSKSALEKVKN
-2422 IGSSISSGIR
+2422 IGSSISSGFR
-2432 HGFDGF
+2432 HGFDGL

-2484 IDSECWIMIDDPND
+2484 IDGECWIMVDDPND

-2509 YAEDITAGLQHR
+2509 YDEDIKAGLQHR

-2526 ESSKLSLA
+2526 ESSKLSLV
-2534 MSKLRRLAGTVG
+2534 MSKLRRLAGAAG
-2546 GALATLTGGAFG
+2546 SAIAGLTGGAFG
-2558 IAGKSI
+2558 IAGKVVK
-2564 QFVWEHGTKAAGWL
+2564 FVWEHGTKAAGWL
-2578 KDRIVDAF
+2578 KDRVVDAF
-2586 TSKDP
+2586 TAKDP

-2611 LKTNKATMKY
+2611 LKTNKATLKY
-2621 CFRDDKGS
+2621 CFRDDKGV
-2629 YKPVLSAYGID
+2629 YKPVLSAYGIE
-2640 SPVYTMVGA
+2640 SPVYTMVGE
-2649 DGKTLEQPKCVIK
+2649 DGKTLEQPRCVITK
-2662 KEDIE
+2662 GDLD
-2667 NGVFDTNGNKLTRWA
+2667 NGVFDTNGNRLTKWA

-2689 ISAAALG
+2689 IGTAALG

-2710 GIWNVGATVV
+2710 GIWNVGTTVI

-2731 AAVTGIIT
+2731 AAVTSIIT

-2748 FRNTIVSRRDLQEIV
+2748 FRNTIVSRKDLQEIV

-2804 RKAREAKREQE
+2804 RKEREDKREQE
-2815 RLDQWYKDHPNAE
+2815 RLDQWYQDHPNAVIGD
-2828 RNDDGVSFMSKLKNA
+2828 NVSFMSKLKNA
-2843 FFSGFGN
+2843 FLSGFGG
-2850 KDGESS
+2850 KEESS
-2856 SGFLDWVLGALGIKS
+2856 GGFLETILGALGIKS
-2871 FFPGKGAAATTAA
+2871 LFSGKGAGAAAGAAA
-2884 GAGKAGW
+2884 GAGKVG
-2891 LKRLF
+2891 LFKRLF
-2896 SPIAKLFAKPHIV
+2896 SPIAKLFAKPHVV
-2909 DGKLESGKLYKFGKG
+2909 DGKLESGKLYNLGKG

-2930 GNKLTGKTGII
+2930 GNKLTGKTGVN
-2941 DKAKDKLASAGNWF
+2941 NWF
-2955 KGLFGKKGAAET
+2955 KGLFSKGAGT
-2967 AEEFHARVAAQRA
+2967 ANA
-2980 ATRQAILASSTSRA
+2980 
-2994 ATGVTSAASKSA
+2994 TSAAGATRATLALPYYPAVQAGATSTASKSV

-3016 KVAARVAAI
+3016 RVAARAAAI
-3025 ASSNTAPII
+3025 AGSNAVPIV
-3034 GQIASIGMTIW
+3034 GQIASIGMTLW
-3045 SVYEIGKWLITDSP
+3045 AVYEVGEWLLTDSP

-3074 NSKYWEAIID
+3074 NNKYWEAIID

-3089 FEEFLDGNTN
+3089 FEELIDGNTN
-3099 GVDRDRLTKFGYKV
+3099 GVDRDRLRKFGYKV

-3128 LTTWYRKRF
+3128 LTTWYRQRF
-3137 MPAYNFYLGCMKTV
+3137 IPAYNFYLGCMKTV
-3151 GVEFEDDPPKDD
+3151 GVEFDDDPPKDD
-3163 NIPDEKYA
+3163 AIPEEKYA
-3171 VFVTEFTKHID
+3171 VFVKEFTKHID
-3182 KFSSGPT
+3182 KFSNGPT
-3189 KIFRLDNN
+3189 KILRLDNS
-3197 AYTTWLANKHEKERD
+3197 AYTAWLAHKHEKERD
-3212 EGLLSSKYNDSNLA
+3212 EGLTSSKYNDSNLA
-3226 DKSISKL
+3226 DKSLSKY
-3233 VDNPLDNLGYA
+3233 VENPLDNLGYA
-3244 RNEFRHGN
+3244 WNEFKHGN
-3252 VLNALWYAGKAVV
+3252 LLNSLWFAGKAISSTSTYVT
-3265 YAPAYAFT
+3265 A
-3273 KTVDVVWKN
+3273 KIVDFVWKN
-3282 ITSYFNIGLH
+3282 VSSHLGLDRF

-3309 LYGLNKDDVSKEEYS
+3309 LYGLDKDNVSKEEYS
-3324 RITKVIKDFEINQI
+3324 RITKIIKEFEINQL

-3347 LDDELKD
+3347 LDEELKD
-3354 LARELFPAKIRQEV
+3354 LAKELFPAKVRQEV
-3368 KNRLMLTNDFTD
+3368 KNRLMLTSNFTD
-3380 NVSDDL
+3380 NVSNDL

-3402 VPIFTAYANV
+3402 VPIFTVYARV
-3412 VRGACGDKPGDNISI
+3412 VRSACGDEPGDNISI

-3462 SKGFYDFLVMRSEE
+3462 SKGLYDFLVLRSEE

-3509 NFSDAWNALVKEK
+3509 DFSEAWDAIKHLDVF
-3522 NVVKAV
+3522 KAK
-3528 DRTLKGIGNTVIGVF
+3528 DRIVRGIGNTVIGVF
-3543 KSIGTSIGE
+3543 KSVGTSIGE

-3557 LHGSKNEHAWEER
+3557 FHGSKNEHKWEER
-3570 FIDYGFM
+3570 FFDYGFM
-3577 DREGSSDI
+3577 DREGSSEI
-3585 FTNSNIS
+3585 FANSSIK
-3592 AMNEFEKEAGRI
+3592 AMNEFENEAGRI
-3604 LLEDNTSKPD
+3604 LVEDNTSKPD
-3614 DKFFISIAFNCKYI
+3614 DKFFISLALNCKYI
-3628 EKCCASLFGV
+3628 EKCCASLFGI
-3638 ALNSLAGAHQAMFA
+3638 AINSLEASSQAMLASIA
-3652 MMTGKLSLSMVKT
+3652 MGKLSLSTIKT
-3665 TLINEITSKLA
+3665 VLIRQITSKLA
-3676 EDKNKEQQVKDV
+3676 EDKNKAKQIEDV
-3688 SQKISDMLN
+3688 SQKVSDMLN

-3717 VSQYGVDAA
+3717 VSQYGVDASDI
-3726 NVDVDEIPTESRK
+3726 DVDDIPVESRK

-3758 RRYSLSPEGLA
+3758 QRYNLSPEGLA
-3769 IYLDELYAYRE
+3769 IYLNELYAYRE
-3780 DIKDGKVDNKHN
+3780 DIKDGRVDNKHN

-3840 TELNDVSLMATIS
+3840 NELNDVSLMATIS

-3859 DLGIDSLIDINYNK
+3859 DLGVDSLIDTNYNK

-3884 LTTGYNNYDKLGV
+3884 LTTGYNNYDRLGV
-3897 GSGFIWDDKLG
+3897 GSGLVWNDKLG
-3908 KVFTDFMENAHKYL
+3908 KVFTDFMENAHEYL

-3927 AEDLHEAL
+3927 AEDLHKAL
-3935 TEFMNIY
+3935 TKFMNIY
-3942 LKSKVFSPGSTQD
+3942 LESRVFRSDGLTQD
-3955 VNTLDSIMANNYPYV
+3955 ADTLDSIMLRKYPHA

-4011 ALGKLTSTHR
+4011 ELGKLTSTHR

-4028 MGAEKKNL
+4028 LGADKKNL
-4036 IPNKAKSLKL
+4036 IPNKAKALKL

-4061 AEQRTQTGARKRQS
+4061 AEQRTKTSNSKRQS
-4075 REVLQKQVDEIRKR
+4075 RVVLQKQVDDMRKR
-4089 YEEKRDKA
+4089 YEENRDRVYA
-4097 YTESSNTESSR
+4097 ESRST
-4108 TESNSAETRDISTI
+4108 ETRDLSTI

-4134 GGRYARN
+4134 GDRYAKR
-4141 KGTSLSTKDRQYV
+4141 KGTSLSEKDRQYV

-4218 NGLDYMSVEAQMKYL
+4218 NGLDYLSVEAQMKYL
-4233 QWELTHNKYERD
+4233 QWELAHNKYERD

-4258 DNIDKTIARCA
+4258 NDIDSTIAQCT

-4276 ERCGESEA
+4276 ERCGEHEA
-4284 NDTKRISY
+4284 KDDKRIGY
-4292 AKAIYNTF
+4292 AKAMYNTF
-4300 SSDKAIPKYTNYNES
+4300 N
-4315 NVESMQGNDSSVE
+4315 
-4328 ETSFPSYIKQY
+4328 TSG
-4339 SNSVVPSTTPSDR
+4339 DR
-4352 TMGVSGGNSS
+4352 TIAKNMNSTYGL
-4362 VPSHIAR
+4362 PSHIAR
-4369 YGNISEMTAKACK
+4369 YSGSET
-4382 SLTVN
+4382 TNTQIN
-4387 SREKSIGR
+4387 ST
-4395 CARYVA
+4395 
-4401 NALQAAGYKFNR
+4401 
-4413 QPSAYM
+4413 M
-4419 YHTNG
+4419 
-4424 ILSGMGFE
+4424 
-4432 CIGRNNPQPQP
+4432 
-4443 GDVCVIN
+4443 
-4450 RFNGHPHG
+4450 
-4458 HICMFN
+4458 
-4464 GQQWISDFR
+4464 
-4473 QRTPVPYKAGA
+4473 
-4484 PGGLW
+4484 
-4489 YYRPSGNTS
+4489 NTS
-4498 ADSNGEFITNSESAS
+4498 S
-4513 SSQDSIVTSTYN
+4513 SSIATTS
-4525 STKENDALVYSN
+4525 
-4537 AVDTIR
+4537 
-4543 DSLPSENAEQTPSYT
+4543 SLPSHIAKYGNTDNTIHSKDDKPKYSSLDNFITKNGDVDTSHLKPNFVSQMGAALAEYNKQTGNKAIVNSGYRDDKKQAELVVRNMLGEPGIGTGRGKGVSKPEKTTNITYKGKQYTIPGSGKINRHKDGTAMDISKRTSNLPLLARIASKFGITRPYASEPWHFQLTNSAIAPDTTVDAVLDDSTPETRKQSDKVLTATRKSFTQKVKDTVKSKIENDTAEASANIKSMYTDNTTTEQSPAYT

-4581 AGANNGSAPIV
+4581 TGANNGSAPIV

-4607 DVVGFINTLLT
+4607 DVVGFINTLLA
-4618 GTSSSGKTEQPRS
+4618 GASSSGKTEQPRS
-4631 IGLNNNKPGS
+4631 VNPNNNKAGLL
-4641 ITANNVD
+4641 TANNVD
-4648 ENTIKEIGDKLLT
+4648 ENTIKDIGDKLLT
-4661 YVSGIISSTTKSS
+4661 YMSGVINTATKGNVASSR
-4674 IAANRQHTSNTLA
+4674 NTSNMLA
-4687 NTYPLSSSKTR
+4687 NAYPLSSSKTR

>member
-24 DNFDGDVN
+24 DNFDGDVS

-95 VLSEARIAKQE
+95 VLSEAHIARQE

-286 IGKAKENI
+286 IGRAKENI

-327 PEMFNMQSEMLETAN
+327 PEMFNMQAEMLETAN

-423 LPSELRD
+423 LPSGLRD

-523 NATLRVQRGAADT
+523 KNATLRVQHGAADT

-596 ATANDENKIQK
+596 ATANDENKIQE

-654 IVKERINYSGRYR
+654 IVKERINYSGRHR
-667 AMLEQRIKDT
+667 AMLEQIVKDT

-794 KEILKDVDEVKKFFV
+794 TEILKDVDEVKKFFV

-832 EALTVLGDKVDSSF
+832 EALTVLGNKVDSSF
-846 HNLRS
+846 HNLRN
-851 KLMYRDDDGETK
+851 KLMYIDDDGEK
-863 IRDISELTEEEWYD
+863 KLRDISDLTEEEWYD

-915 AARNDKNLIKNMKL
+915 AARNDKNLIKNMRL

-998 EYSQMIKVDTDKL
+998 EYSQMIKVDTEKL
-1011 NENSQIDISKEQ
+1011 NENSQIDIAKEQ
-1023 LKMLRNIDNQLGL
+1023 INVLKSIDQQLGI
-1036 FYRAFIDPEFKQS
+1036 FYHSFIDTNFRYQ
-1049 ELLEFNKNKG
+1049 ELVRMTDG
-1059 KIEGDN
+1059 KITGDQGN
-1065 RVTAIQHLFNT
+1065 YALGAEITKWLDVLNNPQMRGFHKVAIQQLN
-1076 TKDKNLSRRE
+1076 S
-1086 RIEAF
+1086 
-1091 NELKQYGFTS
+1091 YGFTDA
-1101 VYQAEEW
+1101 YAAQEW
-1108 LNSRNDT
+1108 LNSRNDK

-1120 SRLDYH
+1120 SRLDYLN
-1126 RHYNTGEIDI
+1126 HYNTGAIDI
-1136 ATGAVLQSNAELD
+1136 TTGAVLRSNAELD

-1212 IISNES
+1212 IISDENR
-1218 ILLGNIN
+1218 LLSNIN
-1225 ATISDEDVYN
+1225 ATISDEDIYI
-1235 AVIDFIQEADS
+1235 AVIYFILNADS
-1246 NDSRR
+1246 DDSRR
-1251 SVIRYLRL
+1251 SVIRYLKL
-1259 LLVRDKTLTSSIK
+1259 LLVRDETLTSSIR
-1272 QEDIHIGVIQEFLP
+1272 QEDIRIGVIQKFLP

-1298 YVKEVEAHGNTSA
+1298 YVKEVETHGNTSA
-1311 NAIITDMNNV
+1311 NAITTHMKNI
-1321 VNINI
+1321 VNIDI
-1326 NNGSYDAILAMRAD
+1326 NNSSYDNILVMRAD

-1357 GEDDVYISKED
+1357 DEDDVYISEED
-1368 RRKRDELLISRDAAK
+1368 RRKRDELLISRDATK

-1415 HSSFIGE
+1415 HSSFISE

-1435 KYIENIGRSPLRRQ
+1435 RYIENIGRSPLRRQ

-1457 NAQYADIQTVID
+1457 TAQYTDIQTVIA
-1469 AVDAIKTDFSTE
+1469 AVDAIKTNFSTE

-1530 KRKYAKGGNIALAYS
+1530 KRKYASGESYDLNEHMQLDDAAVKYIEKVMSKPGGPTAAEFKKIQKLHAEALRRFVTRNPNMRNAAAEQYLNNGIPVL
-1545 RQLVEDKKLD
+1545 QWDTNKL
-1555 NELRKKYKYGKY
+1555 
-1567 FDEKYSSADLMQ
+1567 
-1579 IRSSLS
+1579 SSLS
-1585 PQEQQIFDAEC
+1585 PYDQQVGKMLFG
-1596 ADFNNN
+1596 DFYK
-1602 WLPRFINR
+1602 RGNR
-1610 LKPFRSSRWE
+1610 
-1620 KHTNGIPVIDAN
+1620 
-1632 KINQNIEFSS
+1632 
-1642 WDREYIS
+1642 Y
-1649 TLLNALAT
+1649 LNAGGRAHGT
-1657 SPAAA
+1657 SV
-1662 DPFSKLIWA
+1662 
-1671 KSDKQNKL
+1671 
-1679 PKGVLFHEASHVLD
+1679 KGKNANAVIELGYDTPVNFDTLFTLDHESRHILD
-1693 SESLPTQNMDPN
+1693 
-1705 SAHSGKGARFEKRAD
+1705 KRAQPGMYNLSKYAGREHIGVGAP
-1720 WNAIKRL
+1720 WEHYANLGAIKSQIERGNVDQL
-1727 LASGDI
+1727 I
-1733 KGVRG
+1733 KMMQYLNKTANDNTNDNR
-1738 YINWLQRLAKK
+1738 YLAKQ
-1749 IDPNNMSDL
+1749 IRRML
-1758 RWRANLLIKAAK
+1758 HKAGVDTSA
-1770 HYGYDLNQGLKY
+1770 YSPTR
-1782 KKYASGESYTT
+1782 KYAKGESYTT

-1798 YLNAYN
+1798 YLNMYN

-1819 NSLIKTTLTGKDY
+1819 NSLIETALTGKDY

-1844 ATDANELRDAIE
+1844 ATNANELRDAIIN
-1856 SAKWCEKLEY
+1856 AKWCEKLEY

-1911 IFWEVLADAKNNFSS
+1911 IFWEVLADAKNIFSS
-1926 MCAVKDPR
+1926 TCAVKDPR
-1934 HKNSGYI
+1934 HKDSGYI

-1966 IVSER
+1966 IVTER
-1971 GTVYGVGGNRAHQGR
+1971 GTVYGVGGDRAHQGR

-2003 TDVKPTDINHIV
+2003 ADVKPTDINHIV

-2050 MRIGKHKGNPL
+2050 MRMGKHKGNPL

-2247 MNKLKSLKISER
+2247 MNKLKGLKISER

-2284 IAFGAVNNAA
+2284 ITFGVVNNAA

-2564 QFVWEHGTKAAGWL
+2564 QFVWEHGAKAAGWL
-2578 KDRIVDAF
+2578 KDRVVDAF

-2815 RLDQWYKDHPNAE
+2815 RLNQWYKDHPNAE
-2828 RNDDGVSFMSKLKNA
+2828 RNDDDGVSFMSKLKNA

-2994 ATGVTSAASKSA
+2994 ATGATSAASRSV

-3025 ASSNTAPII
+3025 ASSNAAPII

-3137 MPAYNFYLGCMKTV
+3137 MPAYNFYLGCMRTV

-3212 EGLLSSKYNDSNLA
+3212 EGLLSSKYNDNNLA
-3226 DKSISKL
+3226 DKSVSKL

-3244 RNEFRHGN
+3244 WNEFRHGN

-3265 YAPAYAFT
+3265 YAPAYAYA

-3402 VPIFTAYANV
+3402 VPIFTAYARV
-3412 VRGACGDKPGDNISI
+3412 VRAACGDKPGDNISI

-3462 SKGFYDFLVMRSEE
+3462 SKGFYDFLVMRSDE

-3577 DREGSSDI
+3577 NRDGSSDI

-3614 DKFFISIAFNCKYI
+3614 DKFFISLAFNCKYI

-3726 NVDVDEIPTESRK
+3726 NIDVDDIPTESRK

-3758 RRYSLSPEGLA
+3758 KRYNLSPEGLA

-3780 DIKDGKVDNKHN
+3780 DIKDGRVDNKYN

-3859 DLGIDSLIDINYNK
+3859 DLGIDSLIDINYSR

-3908 KVFTDFMENAHKYL
+3908 KVFTDFMEDAHKYL

-3955 VNTLDSIMANNYPYV
+3955 VNTLDSIMSSNYPYV

-4036 IPNKAKSLKL
+4036 IPNKAKALKL
-4046 TQQDMDNFYKRENAI
+4046 TQQDMENFYKRENAI

-4075 REVLQKQVDEIRKR
+4075 RAVLQQQVDEIRKR
-4089 YEEKRDKA
+4089 YEEKRDKS
-4097 YTESSNTESSR
+4097 YTESNNTESSR
-4108 TESNSAETRDISTI
+4108 TETNNLSTI

-4258 DNIDKTIARCA
+4258 DNIDKTIAQCA

-4276 ERCGESEA
+4276 ERCGENEA

-4387 SREKSIGR
+4387 SREKSVGK

-4525 STKENDALVYSN
+4525 STKANDALVYSN

-4581 AGANNGSAPIV
+4581 SGANNGSAPIV

-4618 GTSSSGKTEQPRS
+4618 GTSSSGKTEQSRS

-4674 IAANRQHTSNTLA
+4674 IAASRQHTSNTLA

>member
-7 DEFNFEWDDDS
+7 DEFDFEWDDDS

-24 DNFDGDVN
+24 DNFDGDVD
-32 EYHSDDIKSAE
+32 EYHGDEIKSAD

-65 AVIAGAGKGIGRAIE
+65 AFIGGAGKGIGRAIE

-95 VLSEARIAKQE
+95 ILSEARIARQE
-106 ISDKFR
+106 ISDKFK

-139 KILKLVGEEDRD
+139 KILKLIGEEDRD

-168 SNISQIFELQMQK
+168 SNINQIFELQMQK

-277 DKIYMGERI
+277 DKIYMSERI
-286 IGKAKENI
+286 IGRAKENV

-327 PEMFNMQSEMLETAN
+327 PEMLNMQSDMLEMTN
-342 DEDMQGFGG
+342 DEDMQGLGG
-351 SSGFGED
+351 SGFDND

-381 ILRKLTSKLPQETME
+381 FLRKLTSKLPQETLE

-411 LVDDLAR
+411 LTDDLAR

-423 LPSELRD
+423 LPSGLRD
-430 ILRSIAPRLNDTTQT
+430 ILRAIAPRLNDTTQT
-445 VVNESWQTLHNGG
+445 IVNESWQTLHEGG

-484 ILATGRDSGL
+484 ILATGKDSGL
-494 LEWDPRKHT
+494 LEWDPKKHA
-503 FRTQQELVDAFARSA
+503 FRTQQEIINEFARNA

-536 TQLIQHVADS
+536 TQLVQHVADS

-559 KAQRTSTRDIEL
+559 KAQRTSARDIEL

-581 YWRIDENILSELNTI
+581 YWRIDESILEELNTI
-596 ATANDENKIQK
+596 ATSDDENKIQK
-607 TNLWKAGMF
+607 TNLWKTGMF

-654 IVKERINYSGRYR
+654 IVRERVEYSGRYR
-667 AMLEQRIKDT
+667 SILEQTVKDT
-677 GHYFLLD
+677 GQYFLLD
-684 KFSKQDSNGN
+684 KFGKQDGSGN
-694 YIVDESAILRQQ
+694 FIVDESAILRQQ

-720 TPEQLKFYNQ
+720 TPEQLKYYNQ

-737 EEKNKKNWFGKWVKG
+737 EEKNKKNWFGEYLKG

-765 TDDIFKGGFISMYKK
+765 TDDIFKEGFINVYKK

-794 KEILKDVDEVKKFFV
+794 KEILKDVDEVKKFFA
-809 NNYEKLSSE
+809 NGYEKLSSE
-818 VKKAWDKFKIKTFD
+818 VKRAWDSFKIKSFD
-832 EALTVLGDKVDSSF
+832 EALTVLGDKVDGSF
-846 HNLRS
+846 HNLRN
-851 KLMYRDDDGETK
+851 KLIYEENGK
-863 IRDISELTEEEWYD
+863 KKLRDISELTEEEWYD
-877 WFISIQN
+877 WFVSINN
-884 IESVLET
+884 IEDVLNV
-891 FDGKSALSQVL
+891 FNGKTALSQVL

-915 AARNDKNLIKNMKL
+915 ATREDKDLIKNMKL
-929 TANQYSGTDA
+929 TASQYSGTDA
-939 ESVNKR
+939 ANVSKR
-945 MQINKEAA
+945 MKINKEAA
-953 RKAIAKANKAITAR
+953 RKAIEKANKAITAR
-967 MTSRIGSTTKS
+967 MTSRVGSTTKS
-978 NMSDDDYKALS
+978 NMADADYKALR
-989 EANIKMHKD
+989 EDNIKIHED
-998 EYSQMIKVDTDKL
+998 EYSQMIKVDTEKL
-1011 NENSQIDISKEQ
+1011 NENSQVDISKEQ
-1023 LKMLRNIDNQLGL
+1023 LKILKNIDNQLGL
-1036 FYRAFIDPEFKQS
+1036 FYHAFIDPEFKHG
-1049 ELLEFNKNKG
+1049 ELLAFNKSKG
-1059 KIEGDN
+1059 KIEGDQGN
-1065 RVTAIQHLFNT
+1065 YALGEEISKWLNILNDPTMRVWHKFAKEQ
-1076 TKDKNLSRRE
+1076 
-1086 RIEAF
+1086 
-1091 NELKQYGFTS
+1091 LKQNGF
-1101 VYQAEEW
+1101 ANENAANEW
-1108 LNSRNDT
+1108 LISRNDV

-1120 SRLDYH
+1120 ERQEYL
-1126 RHYNTGEIDI
+1126 RHHNTGAIDRYS
-1136 ATGAVLQSNAELD
+1136 GVVFLSDAELD

-1154 EALKKNYGENINIT
+1154 EALKQKYGKDIHID

-1173 QERYN
+1173 KEGYN
-1178 AQRKM
+1178 AQHKL

-1195 YIKDNS
+1195 YIKANS
-1201 NNPIYTYFANK
+1201 NNPIYTYFAN
-1212 IISNES
+1212 IIVQNENTF
-1218 ILLGNIN
+1218 LNNIN
-1225 ATISDEDVYN
+1225 ATINDGDVYN
-1235 AVIDFIQEADS
+1235 AVIDFILKADED
-1246 NDSRR
+1246 DSRR
-1251 SVIRYLRL
+1251 SLIRYLRL
-1259 LLVRDKTLTSSIK
+1259 LLVRDKALTSSIRL
-1272 QEDIHIGVIQEFLP
+1272 EDTGIGVIQEFLP
-1286 INTGNILQYALN
+1286 TNSDKILQYALN

-1311 NAIITDMNNV
+1311 DAIITDTQNI
-1321 VNINI
+1321 VNIGIRNS
-1326 NNGSYDAILAMRAD
+1326 SYEDLLRMRTAHED
-1340 KEKELDKLNK
+1340 ELDRLNK
-1350 DIADIYS
+1350 EIEDIYG
-1357 GEDDVYISKED
+1357 GEDDVYISPEDKRKVKES
-1368 RRKRDELLISRDAAK
+1368 LIYRDATK
-1383 VGLNTI
+1383 LGLKTI
-1389 NTAIRD
+1389 NNVIQNF
-1395 LENSRM
+1395 ENPHLKSV
-1401 RRISKDKTGVYADS
+1401 SNGKTGVYADS
-1415 HSSFIGE
+1415 HSSFINT
-1422 LIGKDNLNYGEAI
+1422 LIGKRNYGEAI
-1435 KYIENIGRSPLRRQ
+1435 DYIDKIGKSKLRRQ
-1449 NTDNKLIS
+1449 NTDNELMSKS
-1457 NAQYADIQTVID
+1457 QYAAMQRVIN
-1469 AVDAIKTDFSTE
+1469 AVDAIKDNFSTA
-1481 EDIAINGPATL
+1481 EDIATNGPTTL
-1492 KSMLTGIYQYIKQ
+1492 KRMLTGVYLYIKQ
-1505 TNKTPNDRDIND
+1505 TDEVPSDKDIED
-1517 IYRAIIHTASSNN
+1517 IYQAITGKSLGDVTNKN
-1530 KRKYAKGGNIALAYS
+1530 KRMYASGGSYDRIALAYS
-1545 RQLVEDKKLD
+1545 KQLLKDKKLD
-1555 NELRKKYKYGKY
+1555 DELRKNYKYGKY
-1567 FDEKYSSADLMQ
+1567 LDEKYSSAELIR

-1585 PQEQQIFDAEC
+1585 PEEQQIFDAEC

-1632 KINQNIEFSS
+1632 KIDKNIKFSP
-1642 WDREYIS
+1642 WDLEYINA
-1649 TLLNALAT
+1649 LLNALT
-1657 SPAAA
+1657 RTPAAA
-1662 DPFSKLIWA
+1662 DPLSKIIWA
-1671 KSDKQNKL
+1671 RSDNQNKL
-1679 PKGVLFHEASHVLD
+1679 PKGVLLHETSHVVD
-1693 SESLPTQNMDPN
+1693 KDALPTTNISIKD
-1705 SAHSGKGARFEKRAD
+1705 AHSGKGARFEKRAD
-1720 WNAIKRL
+1720 WNAVKRL
-1727 LASGDI
+1727 LAAGDI
-1733 KGVRG
+1733 SGARG
-1738 YINWLQRLAKK
+1738 FINWLQRLAKEEEN
-1749 IDPNNMSDL
+1749 DPHRNITDVG
-1758 RWRANLLIKAAK
+1758 WRANLLIKAAK
-1770 HYGYDLNQGLKY
+1770 RYGYDLNQGLKH
-1782 KKYASGESYTT
+1782 KK
-1793 NEIQN
+1793 
-1798 YLNAYN
+1798 
-1804 EISRNASGRDKDNAI
+1804 
-1819 NSLIKTTLTGKDY
+1819 
-1832 ENLNDLDDEIDW
+1832 
-1844 ATDANELRDAIE
+1844 
-1856 SAKWCEKLEY
+1856 
-1866 LLQTAPILDKTD
+1866 
-1878 YYRQWLDIPST
+1878 
-1889 VHVAAIHIKEDKIKQ
+1889 
-1904 YYPNLDR
+1904 
-1911 IFWEVLADAKNNFSS
+1911 F
-1926 MCAVKDPR
+1926 
-1934 HKNSGYI
+1934 
-1941 IRRLTPLDKQYK
+1941 
-1953 EIELF
+1953 
-1958 SIAHELGH
+1958 
-1966 IVSER
+1966 
-1971 GTVYGVGGNRAHQGR
+1971 
-1986 GHYTE
+1986 
-1991 KHADIYGLKRYI
+1991 
-2003 TDVKPTDINHIV
+2003 
-2015 DWLAWTASSSYGADF
+2015 
-2030 AESKSNG
+2030 
-2037 SDGRWRADLIRRY
+2037 
-2050 MRIGKHKGNPL
+2050 
-2061 FANFN
+2061 
-2066 DEDLQSKFR
+2066 
-2075 NKYAKGDNISFD
+2075 AKGDNVSFD

-2092 YGGYVDQPTE
+2092 YGGYVDEPTE

-2157 EDKLGILLSDNEK
+2157 EDKLGILLSDNDK
-2170 VKFASGGSTAAAN
+2170 VKFASGGSTAPAN
-2183 ANVQTDTNT
+2183 DNVQTDTDT

-2222 YSKLGDGLLVVDLAS
+2222 YSKLGDGLLVVDLAA
-2237 ALDKFKNSEL
+2237 ALDKLKNSEL
-2247 MNKLKSLKISER
+2247 MNKLKSLKIGDR
-2259 IKNFIFGTDDEHK
+2259 IKNFIFGTYEKGK
-2272 GLIGNVLGLGKR
+2272 GLVGNIFGLGTR
-2284 IAFGAVNNAA
+2284 IAKGTVNNIA

-2330 ENGTIFSDAKCTK
+2330 ENGTIFSDSKCTK

-2355 YRKKIDENGKTIVEE
+2355 YRKKLDENGNTTIEE
-2370 AITEEEAKPGLV
+2370 AITEDEAKRGLV
-2382 DVDGNP
+2382 DVNGNP

-2407 INAIFSKSALEKVSN
+2407 INAIFSKSALEKVKN
-2422 IGSSISSGIR
+2422 IGSSIASGVR
-2432 HGFDGF
+2432 HGFDGL

-2484 IDSECWIMIDDPND
+2484 IDGECWIMVDDPND

-2509 YAEDITAGLQHR
+2509 YDEDIKAGLQHR

-2534 MSKLRRLAGTVG
+2534 MSKLRRLAGAVG
-2546 GALATLTGGAFG
+2546 GALAGLTSGAFG
-2558 IAGKSI
+2558 IAGKAI
-2564 QFVWEHGTKAAGWL
+2564 KFIWEQGTKAAGWL
-2578 KDRIVDAF
+2578 KDRVVDAF
-2586 TSKDP
+2586 TAKDP

-2597 VKDGKLEVVITGED
+2597 IKDGKLEVVITGED
-2611 LKTNKATMKY
+2611 LKTNKATLKY
-2621 CFRDDKGS
+2621 CFRDDKGV

-2640 SPVYTMVGA
+2640 SPVYTMA
-2649 DGKTLEQPKCVIK
+2649 DEDGKTLEQPRCVITK
-2662 KEDIE
+2662 ADLDT
-2667 NGVFDTNGNKLTRWA
+2667 GVFDTNGNRLTKWA

-2689 ISAAALG
+2689 IGTAALG

-2710 GIWNVGATVV
+2710 GIWNVGKTVI

-2731 AAVTGIIT
+2731 AAVTSIIT

-2748 FRNTIVSRRDLQEIV
+2748 FRNTVVSRKDLQEIV

-2790 DGDID
+2790 DGDVD

-2804 RKAREAKREQE
+2804 RKAREDKREQE

-2828 RNDDGVSFMSKLKNA
+2828 RGDGLSFMSNLKNA
-2843 FFSGFGN
+2843 FLSGF
-2850 KDGESS
+2850 DGGGSS
-2856 SGFLDWVLGALGIKS
+2856 TGFLDWVLGALGIKS
-2871 FFPGKGAAATTAA
+2871 FFPAKGAGAASTAAA
-2884 GAGKAGW
+2884 GAGKAG
-2891 LKRLF
+2891 LFKRLF
-2896 SPIAKLFAKPHIV
+2896 SPIAKLFAGPTSENGLK
-2909 DGKLESGKLYKFGKG
+2909 GGKLYNLGKG

-2930 GNKLTGKTGII
+2930 GNKLTGKTGVN
-2941 DKAKDKLASAGNWF
+2941 SWF
-2955 KGLFGKKGAAET
+2955 KGLFGKGATKAGT
-2967 AEEFHARVAAQRA
+2967 AKTGMLALPYYPATTTA
-2980 ATRQAILASSTSRA
+2980 ATRAGTLALPYYPSG
-2994 ATGVTSAASKSA
+2994 ATGATSAAGKSVA
-3006 FTKLLGSLGP
+3006 TKLAGSLGP
-3016 KVAARVAAI
+3016 KVAARAAAI
-3025 ASSNTAPII
+3025 AGSNSVPII
-3034 GQIASIGMTIW
+3034 GQIASFGMTLW
-3045 SVYEIGKWLITDSP
+3045 TVYEVGKWLLTDSP

-3089 FEEFLDGNTN
+3089 FEEFIDGNTN
-3099 GVDRDRLTKFGYKV
+3099 GVDRDRLRKFGYKV
-3113 DFLDLSNPDSEKLEF
+3113 DFLDLSNPNSEKLEF
-3128 LTTWYRKRF
+3128 LTTWYRQRF
-3137 MPAYNFYLGCMKTV
+3137 IPAYNFYLGCMRTV
-3151 GVEFEDDPPKDD
+3151 GVEFDDDPPKDD
-3163 NIPDEKYA
+3163 DIPEEKYA

-3182 KFSSGPT
+3182 KFRNGPT
-3189 KIFRLDNN
+3189 KILRLDNG
-3197 AYTTWLANKHEKERD
+3197 AYTAWLAHKHEKERD
-3212 EGLLSSKYNDSNLA
+3212 EGLTSSKYSDRNLV
-3226 DKSISKL
+3226 DKSLSKY
-3233 VDNPLDNLGYA
+3233 VENPLDNLGYA
-3244 RNEFRHGN
+3244 WNEFKHGN
-3252 VLNALWYAGKAVV
+3252 LLNSLWFAGKALASTSTYVT
-3265 YAPAYAFT
+3265 T
-3273 KTVDVVWKN
+3273 KIVDFVWKN
-3282 ITSYFNIGLH
+3282 VSSHLGLDRF

-3309 LYGLNKDDVSKEEYS
+3309 LYGLDKDNVSKEEYS
-3324 RITKVIKDFEINQI
+3324 RITKIIKEFEINQI
-3338 HVIDGEQQV
+3338 HVIDGEHQV

-3354 LARELFPAKIRQEV
+3354 LAKELFPAKVRQEV
-3368 KNRLMLTNDFTD
+3368 KNKLMLTSDFTD
-3380 NVSDDL
+3380 NVSNDL

-3402 VPIFTAYANV
+3402 VPIFTAYARV
-3412 VRGACGDKPGDNISI
+3412 VRSACGDEPGDNISI
-3427 DSIPEENRLPLL
+3427 DSIPEENRLSLL

-3462 SKGFYDFLVMRSEE
+3462 SKGFYDFLVLRSEE

-3504 NKAGK
+3504 NQAGK
-3509 NFSDAWNALVKEK
+3509 NFSDAWDAIKHL
-3522 NVVKAV
+3522 NVIKAINK
-3528 DRTLKGIGNTVIGVF
+3528 TTEGITNTVIGVF
-3543 KSIGTSIGE
+3543 KSVGTSIGE

-3557 LHGSKNEHAWEER
+3557 FHGSKNEHAWEER
-3570 FIDYGFM
+3570 FFDYGFM
-3577 DREGSSDI
+3577 DRESSSDGI
-3585 FTNSNIS
+3585 FANDNIK
-3592 AMNEFEKEAGRI
+3592 AMNEFENEAGRI

-3614 DKFFISIAFNCKYI
+3614 DKFFVALAFNCKYI
-3628 EKCCASLFGV
+3628 EKCCASLFGI
-3638 ALNSLAGAHQAMFA
+3638 AINSLEASGQVMLASIAI
-3652 MMTGKLSLSMVKT
+3652 GKLTLPMVKT
-3665 TLINEITSKLA
+3665 ILIRHITSKLA
-3676 EDKNKEQQVKDV
+3676 EDKNKAKQIEDV

-3726 NVDVDEIPTESRK
+3726 DIDVDDIPVESRK

-3747 MVSSVLKKNNI
+3747 MVGSVLKKNNI
-3758 RRYSLSPEGLA
+3758 QRYNLSPEGLA
-3769 IYLDELYAYRE
+3769 IYLNELYAYRE
-3780 DIKDGKVDNKHN
+3780 DIKDGRVDNKHN

-3818 GLSKEDKSHVA
+3818 GLSKEDKAHVA

-3840 TELNDVSLMATIS
+3840 NELNDVSLMATIS

-3859 DLGIDSLIDINYNK
+3859 DLGVDSLIDTNYNK

-3884 LTTGYNNYDKLGV
+3884 LTTGYNNYDRLGV
-3897 GSGFIWDDKLG
+3897 GSGFLWDDKLG
-3908 KVFTDFMENAHKYL
+3908 EVFTDFMEDAHEYL

-3927 AEDLHEAL
+3927 AEDLHNAL
-3935 TEFMNIY
+3935 TKFMNIY
-3942 LKSKVFSPGSTQD
+3942 LESKVFRTDGLTQD
-3955 VNTLDSIMANNYPYV
+3955 VNTLDSIMLRKYPNV

-4011 ALGKLTSTHR
+4011 ELGKLTSTHR

-4028 MGAEKKNL
+4028 LGADKKNL
-4036 IPNKAKSLKL
+4036 IPNKAKALKL
-4046 TQQDMDNFYKRENAI
+4046 TQQDMDNFYKRESAL
-4061 AEQRTQTGARKRQS
+4061 AKQRTQTTKDKRQS
-4075 REVLQKQVDEIRKR
+4075 RAALQKQVDEIRKR
-4089 YEEKRDKA
+4089 YEENRDKA
-4097 YTESSNTESSR
+4097 Y
-4108 TESNSAETRDISTI
+4108 AETNYTERKDLSTI

-4134 GGRYARN
+4134 GDRYAKH
-4141 KGTSLSTKDRQYV
+4141 KGTSLSAKDRQYV

-4213 PFAKA
+4213 PFAEA
-4218 NGLDYMSVEAQMKYL
+4218 NGLDYKSVEAQMKYL

-4245 RFDAFVRSVPTDQ
+4245 RFDAFVRSVPTDLN
-4258 DNIDKTIARCA
+4258 NIDKTIAQCA
-4269 VGFRKGY
+4269 VGFRVGY
-4276 ERCGESEA
+4276 ERCGEHEA
-4284 NDTKRISY
+4284 NDDKRISY
-4292 AKAIYNTF
+4292 AKAMYNTF
-4300 SSDKAIPKYTNYNES
+4300 NTS
-4315 NVESMQGNDSSVE
+4315 GDSTIAKNINSTYGLPSHIARYGGS
-4328 ETSFPSYIKQY
+4328 ETSTTQT
-4339 SNSVVPSTTPSDR
+4339 NSTMST
-4352 TMGVSGGNSS
+4352 SS
-4362 VPSHIAR
+4362 SSSATTSSLPSHIAR
-4369 YGNISEMTAKACK
+4369 YGNTDNTSYSKYSNRDKPKYSSLDSFITKNGDVDTSHLKPEFVSQMGAALAEYNKQTGNKAIVNSGYRDDKKQAELVVRNMLGEPGIGTGRGRGVSKPEKTTSITYKGKQYTIQGSGKINRHKDGTAMDVSKRTDNLPLLARIASKFGITRPYASEPWHFQLTNSSVVPDTTVDAVLDDSTPETRKQSEK
-4382 SLTVN
+4382 SLTQQVKDTV
-4387 SREKSIGR
+4387 KSKIESDT
-4395 CARYVA
+4395 AEASA
-4401 NALQAAGYKFNR
+4401 NVK
-4413 QPSAYM
+4413 SM
-4419 YHTNG
+4419 YTDNK
-4424 ILSGMGFE
+4424 
-4432 CIGRNNPQPQP
+4432 
-4443 GDVCVIN
+4443 
-4450 RFNGHPHG
+4450 
-4458 HICMFN
+4458 
-4464 GQQWISDFR
+4464 
-4473 QRTPVPYKAGA
+4473 T
-4484 PGGLW
+4484 
-4489 YYRPSGNTS
+4489 T
-4498 ADSNGEFITNSESAS
+4498 
-4513 SSQDSIVTSTYN
+4513 
-4525 STKENDALVYSN
+4525 
-4537 AVDTIR
+4537 
-4543 DSLPSENAEQTPSYT
+4543 EQTPGYT

-4581 AGANNGSAPIV
+4581 TGANNGSAPIV

-4607 DVVGFINTLLT
+4607 DVVGFINTLLA
-4618 GTSSSGKTEQPRS
+4618 GASSSGKTEQPRS
-4631 IGLNNNKPGS
+4631 VDLNNNKAGLL
-4641 ITANNVD
+4641 TANNVD

-4661 YVSGIISSTTKSS
+4661 YVSGVISAATKSNITS
-4674 IAANRQHTSNTLA
+4674 SRNTSNMLA

>member
-7 DEFNFEWDDDS
+7 DEFDFEWDDDS

-24 DNFDGDVN
+24 DDFDGDVS
-32 EYHSDDIKSAE
+32 EYHSDEVKSAE

-65 AVIAGAGKGIGRAIE
+65 AIVAGAGKGIGRAIE
-80 DDMPEVYQAYQQGTH
+80 NDMPEVYQAYQQGTH
-95 VLSEARIAKQE
+95 VLSEARIARQE
-106 ISDKFR
+106 IADKFR

-158 KESLRQEQMN
+158 KETLRQEQMN

-217 SVFHQAFT
+217 AVFHQAFT

-277 DKIYMGERI
+277 DKIYMSERI
-286 IGKAKENI
+286 IGRAKENV

-327 PEMFNMQSEMLETAN
+327 PEVLNMQSDMLEMTN
-342 DEDMQGFGG
+342 DEDMQGYGG
-351 SSGFGED
+351 SSGLGED

-370 FGKIGDFFGRR
+370 FGKIGDFFGKR

-411 LVDDLAR
+411 LTDDLAR

-423 LPSELRD
+423 LPSGLRS

-445 VVNESWQTLHNGG
+445 IVNESWQTLHNGG

-484 ILATGRDSGL
+484 ILATGKDSGL

-503 FRTQQELVDAFARSA
+503 FRTQQELLDEFAK
-518 SIDGE
+518 SISIKNNDTINGKNGIR
-523 NATLRVQRGAADT
+523 NADIRIRKGTADT
-536 TQLIQHVADS
+536 TQLIQHVSDS

-559 KAQRTSTRDIEL
+559 KAQRTSARDIEL

-581 YWRIDENILSELNTI
+581 YWRIDENILSDLNTI
-596 ATANDENKIQK
+596 ANAKSDSEIHRTS
-607 TNLWKAGMF
+607 LWKADMF

-639 GLVPNKVAIDHLNAI
+639 GLVPNKIAIDHVNAL
-654 IVKERINYSGRYR
+654 IVKERIEYSGRYR

-677 GHYFLLD
+677 GQYFLLD

-694 YIVDESAILRQQ
+694 FIVDESAILRQQ
-706 MNTKASGSELMQKL
+706 MNTTSSNNELMQKL

-730 TFLDIKE
+730 VFLDIKD
-737 EEKNKKNWFGKWVKG
+737 EEKSKKNWFGKWIKG
-752 LKEKLSKFDLTEF
+752 FKEKLSKFDLTEF
-765 TDDIFKGGFISMYKK
+765 TDDVFKEGFISLYKK
-780 FNGENSDEAAEKKW
+780 FNGENSDKAAEKKW
-794 KEILKDVDEVKKFFV
+794 DEILKDVDEVKKFFV

-818 VKKAWDKFKIKTFD
+818 VRKAWDKFKIKTFD
-832 EALTVLGDKVDSSF
+832 EALTLLGDKVDASF
-846 HNLRS
+846 HNLRNR
-851 KLMYRDDDGETK
+851 LMYEEDGEK
-863 IRDISELTEEEWYD
+863 KLRDISDLTEEEWYD
-877 WFISIQN
+877 WFVSIEN

-891 FDGKSALSQVL
+891 FNGKSALSQVL

-915 AARNDKNLIKNMKL
+915 AARNDKDLIKNMRL

-939 ESVNKR
+939 ASVSKR

-953 RKAIAKANKAITAR
+953 RRAIEKANQVITAR
-967 MTSRIGSTTKS
+967 MTSHIGSTSKS
-978 NMSDDDYKALS
+978 NMSDDDYKALRNAS
-989 EANIKMHKD
+989 IKMHED
-998 EYSQMIKVDTDKL
+998 EYSQMIKVDTGKL
-1011 NENSQIDISKEQ
+1011 NENSQIDIAKEQINVLKSIDQQLGIFYHSFIDTNFRHQELVRMTNGKVEGDQGNYALGTEISKWLNVLDNPTMRGWHKFAKEQ
-1023 LKMLRNIDNQLGL
+1023 LKQN
-1036 FYRAFIDPEFKQS
+1036 
-1049 ELLEFNKNKG
+1049 
-1059 KIEGDN
+1059 
-1065 RVTAIQHLFNT
+1065 
-1076 TKDKNLSRRE
+1076 
-1086 RIEAF
+1086 
-1091 NELKQYGFTS
+1091 GF
-1101 VYQAEEW
+1101 ADENAAKEW

-1126 RHYNTGEIDI
+1126 RHYNTGAIDI

-1154 EALKKNYGENINIT
+1154 EALKKRYGKNISIN

-1183 LRKHYIQLLKTS
+1183 LRKHYMQLLKTH
-1195 YIKDNS
+1195 YAKDNS
-1201 NNPIYTYFANK
+1201 NNPIYTYFAER
-1212 IISNES
+1212 IINNES
-1218 ILLGNIN
+1218 TLLSNIN
-1225 ATISDEDVYN
+1225 ATISDEDIYI
-1235 AVIDFIQEADS
+1235 AVIYFILNADAD
-1246 NDSRR
+1246 DSRR
-1251 SVIRYLRL
+1251 SVIRYLKL
-1259 LLVRDKTLTSSIK
+1259 LLVRDKALTSSIRK
-1272 QEDIHIGVIQEFLP
+1272 EDIRIGVIQEFLP
-1286 INTGNILQYALN
+1286 INTSNILQYALN
-1298 YVKEVEAHGNTSA
+1298 YVKDVEAHGNTSA
-1311 NAIITDMNNV
+1311 NAIITHMKNI
-1321 VNINI
+1321 VNIDI
-1326 NNGSYDAILAMRAD
+1326 NNGSYDDILAMRAD

-1357 GEDDVYISKED
+1357 DEDDVYISEED
-1368 RRKRDELLISRDAAK
+1368 RRKRDELLISRDATK

-1389 NTAIRD
+1389 NAAIHD
-1395 LENSRM
+1395 FENSHIRHV
-1401 RRISKDKTGVYADS
+1401 SKNKTGVYADN
-1415 HSSFIGE
+1415 HSSFISR
-1422 LIGKDNLNYGEAI
+1422 LIRKNNLNYNGAI
-1435 KYIENIGRSPLRRQ
+1435 KYIENIGRSQLRRQ
-1449 NTDNKLIS
+1449 NTDNELIS
-1457 NAQYADIQTVID
+1457 RAQYTDIQTVID
-1469 AVDAIKTDFSTE
+1469 AVDAIKTNFSTE
-1481 EDIAINGPATL
+1481 EDIAKNGPATL
-1492 KSMLTGIYQYIKQ
+1492 KRMLTGIYQYIKH
-1505 TNKTPNDRDIND
+1505 TNKKPNDKDIED
-1517 IYRAIIHTASSNN
+1517 IYHAITHTASSNN
-1530 KRKYAKGGNIALAYS
+1530 KRKYA
-1545 RQLVEDKKLD
+1545 
-1555 NELRKKYKYGKY
+1555 
-1567 FDEKYSSADLMQ
+1567 
-1579 IRSSLS
+1579 
-1585 PQEQQIFDAEC
+1585 
-1596 ADFNNN
+1596 
-1602 WLPRFINR
+1602 
-1610 LKPFRSSRWE
+1610 
-1620 KHTNGIPVIDAN
+1620 
-1632 KINQNIEFSS
+1632 
-1642 WDREYIS
+1642 
-1649 TLLNALAT
+1649 
-1657 SPAAA
+1657 
-1662 DPFSKLIWA
+1662 
-1671 KSDKQNKL
+1671 
-1679 PKGVLFHEASHVLD
+1679 
-1693 SESLPTQNMDPN
+1693 
-1705 SAHSGKGARFEKRAD
+1705 
-1720 WNAIKRL
+1720 
-1727 LASGDI
+1727 
-1733 KGVRG
+1733 
-1738 YINWLQRLAKK
+1738 
-1749 IDPNNMSDL
+1749 
-1758 RWRANLLIKAAK
+1758 
-1770 HYGYDLNQGLKY
+1770 
-1782 KKYASGESYTT
+1782 SGESYI
-1793 NEIQN
+1793 NG
-1798 YLNAYN
+1798 YN
-1804 EISRNASGRDKDNAI
+1804 KILATIEKGPYRNIA
-1819 NSLIKTTLTGKDY
+1819 T
-1832 ENLNDLDDEIDW
+1832 NDLIRATLEEKEYDSLVELEDELDWGIDTGEI
-1844 ATDANELRDAIE
+1844 TDAID

-1866 LLQTAPILDKTD
+1866 LLQQAPILDKTD
-1878 YYRQWLDIPST
+1878 YYRQWLDIPDT
-1889 VHVAAIHIKEDKIKQ
+1889 IRVVALHMREDLIKQ
-1904 YYPNLDR
+1904 HYPNLDEV
-1911 IFWEVLADAKNNFSS
+1911 FWEVLRSGKREFDCY
-1926 MCAVKDPR
+1926 CAVKDPR
-1934 HKNSGYI
+1934 YKNSGYI
-1941 IRRLTPLDKQYK
+1941 IRKRGPEDKQYPV
-1953 EIELF
+1953 IEVF

-1966 IVSER
+1966 IIHDR
-1971 GTVYGVGGNRAHQGR
+1971 GKVWGVGGNKAHRGK

-1991 KHADIYGLKRYI
+1991 KHADITGLNNFLSSRNNY
-2003 TDVKPTDINHIV
+2003 TNPAVANDIKLV
-2015 DWLAWTASSSYGADF
+2015 ADWLAWTASNSSNGDELYKA
-2030 AESKSNG
+2030 KSNG
-2037 SDGRWRADLIRRY
+2037 TDGRWRADLMRRY
-2050 MRIGKHKGNPL
+2050 IRMRKHKGDPL
-2061 FANFN
+2061 YTNLN
-2066 DEDLQSKFR
+2066 DEFLKPQFR
-2075 NKYAKGDNISFD
+2075 NNYAKGDNISFD

-2102 ILGGTGIAGEAGGE
+2102 VLGGTGIAGEAGGE

-2157 EDKLGILLSDNEK
+2157 EDKLGILLSDNDK

-2183 ANVQTDTNT
+2183 ANVQTDTDT
-2192 TNKKE
+2192 TNKKD
-2197 EYTRQHP
+2197 EYTRKHP

-2222 YSKLGDGLLVVDLAS
+2222 YRKLGDGLLVVDLAS
-2237 ALDKFKNSEL
+2237 ALDKLKNSNL
-2247 MNKLKSLKISER
+2247 MNKLKNLKISER
-2259 IKNFIFGTDDEHK
+2259 IKSFLFGTDDEHK
-2272 GLIGNVLGLGKR
+2272 GLIGNVLGFGKR

-2302 GSKVCDVFLKSDIEG
+2302 SGKVCDVFLKSDIEG

-2355 YRKKIDENGKTIVEE
+2355 YRKKIDEKGNTVVEE
-2370 AITEEEAKPGLV
+2370 AITEEEARPGLV
-2382 DVDGNP
+2382 DVNGDP

-2407 INAIFSKSALEKVSN
+2407 INAIFSKSALEKVKN

-2444 VYSARNPEK
+2444 VYSARDPEK

-2484 IDSECWIMIDDPND
+2484 IDGECWIMIDDPND

-2509 YAEDITAGLQHR
+2509 YNEDIKAGLQHR

-2526 ESSKLSLA
+2526 ESSKLSLV
-2534 MSKLRRLAGTVG
+2534 MSKLRRLTGVVG
-2546 GALATLTGGAFG
+2546 GALATLTGGALG

-2564 QFVWEHGTKAAGWL
+2564 QFVWEHGAKAAGWL
-2578 KDRIVDAF
+2578 KDRVVDAF

-2640 SPVYTMVGA
+2640 SPVYTMVGE
-2649 DGKTLEQPKCVIK
+2649 DGKTLEQPRCVIK
-2662 KEDIE
+2662 KEDLA
-2667 NGVFDTNGNKLTRWA
+2667 NGVFDTNGNRLTKWA

-2689 ISAAALG
+2689 IGAAALG
-2696 AVKFGWRAIKGIGK
+2696 AVKFGWKAIKGIGK
-2710 GIWNVGATVV
+2710 GIWNIGATVV

-2776 YMPRKKYDPNDKDG
+2776 YMPRKTYNPNDKDG

-2795 GSWADYEQK
+2795 GSWEDYEQR
-2804 RKAREAKREQE
+2804 RKARESKREQE
-2815 RLDQWYKDHPNAE
+2815 RYEQWLKDRPNAE
-2828 RNDDGVSFMSKLKNA
+2828 RSDDVSFMSKLKDA
-2843 FFSGFGN
+2843 FFSGFGG
-2850 KDGESS
+2850 GESS
-2856 SGFLDWVLGALGIKS
+2856 SDFFDWILGALGIKS

-2891 LKRLF
+2891 FKRLF
-2896 SPIAKLFAKPHIV
+2896 SPITNLFARPHIV
-2909 DGKLESGKLYKFGKG
+2909 NGKLESGKLYKLGKG

-2930 GNKLTGKTGII
+2930 GNKLTGKVGII
-2941 DKAKDKLASAGNWF
+2941 DKAKDKLASIGNWF
-2955 KGLFGKKGAAET
+2955 KGLFGKGAAK
-2967 AEEFHARVAAQRA
+2967 AG
-2980 ATRQAILASSTSRA
+2980 
-2994 ATGVTSAASKSA
+2994 ATGAAGAARAGTLALPYYPTVQAGATSAASKSA
-3006 FTKLLGSLGP
+3006 FTKLLTALGP
-3016 KVAARVAAI
+3016 RVAARVAAI
-3025 ASSNTAPII
+3025 AGSNTVPII

-3089 FEEFLDGNTN
+3089 FEEFIDGNTN
-3099 GVDRDRLTKFGYKV
+3099 GVDRDRLVKFGYKV

-3137 MPAYNFYLGCMKTV
+3137 IPAYNFYLGCMRTV
-3151 GVEFEDDPPKDD
+3151 GVEFDDDPPKDD

-3197 AYTTWLANKHEKERD
+3197 AYTTWLANKHEEERD

-3226 DKSISKL
+3226 DKSMSKL
-3233 VDNPLDNLGYA
+3233 VDKSIGNPLDNLGYA
-3244 RNEFRHGN
+3244 WNELKHGN
-3252 VLNALWYAGKAVV
+3252 VLNSIWFAGKSLLSAPT
-3265 YAPAYAFT
+3265 YAIT

-3282 ITSYFNIGLH
+3282 IASYLSIGMND
-3292 GDQRSNNEKA
+3292 DQRSNNEKA

-3309 LYGLNKDDVSKEEYS
+3309 LYGLDKDNVSKEEYS
-3324 RITKVIKDFEINQI
+3324 RITTVIKEFEVNQL

-3380 NVSDDL
+3380 NVSTDL

-3402 VPIFTAYANV
+3402 VPIFTAYARV
-3412 VRGACGDKPGDNISI
+3412 VRAACGDKPGDNISI

-3462 SKGFYDFLVMRSEE
+3462 SRGFYDFLVMRSDE

-3482 KDTQGLLTEEETT
+3482 KDARGLLTEEETT

-3509 NFSDAWNALVKEK
+3509 NFSDAWNALIKEK
-3522 NVVKAV
+3522 NLVKAV
-3528 DRTLKGIGNTVIGVF
+3528 DRTIRGIGNTVIGVF

-3557 LHGSKNEHAWEER
+3557 LHGSKNEHTWEER

-3577 DREGSSDI
+3577 DRDGSSDI
-3585 FTNSNIS
+3585 ITNRNIK
-3592 AMNEFEKEAGRI
+3592 AMNDFENEAGRI

-3614 DKFFISIAFNCKYI
+3614 DKFFISLAFNCKYI
-3628 EKCCASLFGV
+3628 EKCCASLFGI
-3638 ALNSLAGAHQAMFA
+3638 AINSLAGAHEAMFA

-3665 TLINEITSKLA
+3665 TLIKHVTSKLA
-3676 EDKNKEQQVKDV
+3676 EDKNKAQQIEDV

-3717 VSQYGVDAA
+3717 VSQYGVDPA
-3726 NVDVDEIPTESRK
+3726 NVDVDDIPTENRK

-3747 MVSSVLKKNNI
+3747 MVGSVLKKNNI
-3758 RRYSLSPEGLA
+3758 RRYNLSSEGLA

-3780 DIKDGKVDNKHN
+3780 DIKDGRVDDKHN

-3840 TELNDVSLMATIS
+3840 NELNDVSLMATIS

-3859 DLGIDSLIDINYNK
+3859 DLGIDSLIDINFNK
-3873 AEATIVGKLME
+3873 AEATIIGKLME
-3884 LTTGYNNYDKLGV
+3884 LTTGYNNYDRLGV
-3897 GSGFIWDDKLG
+3897 GSGFLWDDKLG
-3908 KVFTDFMENAHKYL
+3908 KVFTDFMENAHEYL
-3922 YKGGS
+3922 YQGGS

-3942 LKSKVFSPGSTQD
+3942 LKSKVFSPGFTQD
-3955 VNTLDSIMANNYPYV
+3955 VDSLDNIMSNNYPHV

-4000 KANKVDDKDEP
+4000 KANKVDDKSEP
-4011 ALGKLTSTHR
+4011 ALSKLTSTHR

-4036 IPNKAKSLKL
+4036 IPNKAKALKL

-4075 REVLQKQVDEIRKR
+4075 RAVLQQQVDEMRKR
-4089 YEEKRDKA
+4089 YEEKRDKV
-4097 YTESSNTESSR
+4097 YGESNR
-4108 TESNSAETRDISTI
+4108 TETNSTETKDLSTI

-4258 DNIDKTIARCA
+4258 YNVDKTIAQCA

-4276 ERCGESEA
+4276 ERCGEHEA

-4300 SSDKAIPKYTNYNES
+4300 SSDKAIPKYTDYNES
-4315 NVESMQGNDSSVE
+4315 NVGSIPSNISAEEGSFSSYV
-4328 ETSFPSYIKQY
+4328 KQY
-4339 SNSVVPSTTPSDR
+4339 SNSTVPSAIPSNKA
-4352 TMGVSGGNSS
+4352 MGVSGGNSS

-4382 SLTVN
+4382 SLTTN
-4387 SREKSIGR
+4387 SRAKSIGR

-4424 ILSGMGFE
+4424 VLSGMGFE
-4432 CIGRNNPQPQP
+4432 CIGRTNPQPQP

-4450 RFNGHPHG
+4450 RFKGHPHG

-4489 YYRPSGNTS
+4489 YYRPSDSTS
-4498 ADSNGEFITNSESAS
+4498 ADNTGGFITDSESTS
-4513 SSQDSIVTSTYN
+4513 SSQDNIVNSTY
-4525 STKENDALVYSN
+4525 SSIKENDALVYSN

-4543 DSLPSENAEQTPSYT
+4543 DSLPKENAEQTPSYT

-4581 AGANNGSAPIV
+4581 TGANNGSAPIV

-4618 GTSSSGKTEQPRS
+4618 GASSSGKTEQPRS
-4631 IGLNNNKPGS
+4631 VGLDNNKSGLL
-4641 ITANNVD
+4641 TANNVN

-4661 YVSGIISSTTKSS
+4661 YVSGIISATTKSS
-4674 IAANRQHTSNTLA
+4674 IAANRHIPNTLA